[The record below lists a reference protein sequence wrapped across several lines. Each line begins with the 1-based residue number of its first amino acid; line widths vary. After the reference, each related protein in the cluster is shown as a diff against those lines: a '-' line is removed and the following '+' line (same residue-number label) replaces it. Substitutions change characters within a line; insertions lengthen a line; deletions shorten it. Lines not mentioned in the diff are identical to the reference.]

1 MKRWISCL
9 LTAAMVFSFAAQ
21 CPLITAKAAEP
32 SSSSSDALAAL
43 GIDASVAPEGY
54 DPDSLDNPYGRD
66 TIAVTPV
73 YELYTIGWDSKVDDA
88 LEGTCTTQPSKA
100 MENGTQFTAGS
111 TYLDNVYLKSHLY
124 GHEKWSAKTSSSIL
138 SQGASFNTSLQGRV
152 KAYGNYA
159 IISSGTYD
167 TAKAATETQP
177 TTGYLTGATN
187 ISTEFSFSGTGERN
201 VSYAMADVAAGKF
214 KSDKKLDQNNNVIQ
228 GESALSGQIAMVY
241 AGEYSKNGGLYLRFG
256 DATTGQY
263 GQPITLIPAGKEI
276 GNPTLKLANE
286 DGSASGRL
294 AENFAEN
301 PYQLKNYLQ
310 VATGD
315 WNGDGIDEVAVY
327 IPEVG
332 NSRIVVYALQ
342 KLSGDGADAYK
353 DPGKWR
359 VAWTYFLKEGDVVS
373 NMVSLVSGDVDQD
386 GIDDL
391 ACTWGYYYGPEQ
403 NVGSRAVV
411 MFGGKDTNL
420 LKRSQEFSLSYGT
433 SNIVRASF
441 AFGDLAGSGEETLIL
456 CGQSDA
462 DLKGGKDSRYVA
474 LYTWN
479 GSGFVSSMAQN
490 FVLFEKDNDGKYTW
504 SAMSSDLREKD
515 TSSPYYD
522 HFFSLPLMAAN
533 TAIIS
538 RPIQGDTVKQG
549 NSETQVHGS
558 LLYFDSLIIS
568 YGDSGLSI
576 DESWD
581 TSSAY
586 PGGSKK
592 DYVEYSAAAGDLTG
606 QTGAGTL
613 FTMSQ
618 TLSEHPVKTAAY
630 TVKGSHQE
638 PVYRSEY
645 YYKNWFCKLFK
656 IKTWYKV
663 VDHWETV
670 QDESTVNVSYSGYTP
685 SETYLTA
692 VARSEK
698 GEGGAHYSKK
708 DQVNSS
714 YALCLA
720 NTDNDSSYM
729 NYAGKHYYT
738 YTDPQVLAVLASPP
752 YFADLLDRDDL
763 SGNYA
768 ESTTSYSKSTGS
780 GGGSTG
786 STTISVGAY
795 VSYEQDIKIFGVTIA
810 SWEAEAT
817 ITAGFTWETEHT
829 STLEQTV
836 TYSATSGED
845 KVAFYSIPM
854 EIYEYT
860 SYVPDGNGGY
870 DKVITAVNIPHEASV
885 RLLSLDDYEAIAED
899 YSVLPSIS
907 GSVLTH
913 TLGDP
918 ASYPSDPDSY
928 GKNLVAKYTGDP
940 ASVGFTAAGGG
951 STITQEIAMSEEKQ
965 NAYIGFATVDTK
977 LGAGA
982 GGVKVGVVAGFEGG
996 GGTVKISTSGSSF
1009 SGQLQDM
1016 PIEAQNYG
1024 YAMNWRIFCYQYKQG
1039 KVSFPVVSYA
1049 VTEVKR
1055 PASLPTDFQQNIAET
1070 TDEAITLT
1078 WTYDKPVS
1086 GFQLYRYYDF
1096 PDGSGSYRLKY
1107 VPFSTGTKNADGTY
1121 TFTYTDKGLS
1131 PYTEYLYQIQTESSY
1146 DPKVSIYSEPLSC
1159 RTKTEVGYPTITV
1172 GGLDENGNL
1181 PIYPDADGKATVI
1194 VKDPDNYKGLS
1205 YQWQK
1210 LSGSDWKDI
1219 SGAKGTSYTIS
1230 NASAA
1235 DQGTYRCRVN
1245 AIYFH
1250 EQSQKEFS
1258 ISAYSASFTTAYSK
1272 RTPSAVLTVKGE
1284 KPQSG
1289 TTTVGKLHAELEL
1302 HSANRDNI
1310 TAPTGYIT
1318 FTITG
1323 TDYECSRVVDLV
1335 PSTTPK
1341 TFGTESKYYSTASLD
1356 LTDLADGAYTVTAY
1370 YSGDRVFKDLQHDTG
1385 EVAIIGNA
1393 TGYRLTLKN
1402 PSGSSVTKFTY
1413 GESIYPTLSSVTPTT
1428 VGYVD
1433 VTEGVTYRIV
1443 TAGTDGTDTKDILV
1457 NNFTSANP
1465 ALNVGVYTLQALVD
1479 GKVAAKA
1486 EITVSP
1492 RPVTVSVPSQD
1503 NITANE
1509 VTNHPPVLKGDGLTP
1524 EELTALNLTYKA
1536 TNSAGN
1542 TVTLHNN
1549 MDPGNYTVTPCPSST
1564 TPADLYQNYTV
1575 TYVSGTYTVIGLT
1588 YRLTVEAQ
1596 EYTDKAGPRAV
1607 GTAGISTGGT
1617 AGDYSANTVVQLYA
1631 QPNDGYMVDHWTVK
1645 YGETAEQTLSGDP
1658 NNPNRLTITTEAA
1671 PTEVKVYFKVKPIRL
1686 TATTDKGGR
1695 VDCTDDENFTS
1706 GANVT
1711 SGAEFTFKAVPAE
1724 GYHFFGW
1731 QLGVEG
1737 TSTTYPAG
1745 TDNGD
1750 GTNSLN
1756 IKVGTN
1762 SIALKAV
1769 FQRDSYTLTLEGDI
1783 TAHYLRQDPANPTG
1797 PQIETTIVSGASI
1810 PGDTKI
1816 TAQPKTGYQAAEGAE
1831 FILNGEATGQSDSC
1845 TFYLTANSVL
1855 SLDTQRNRYSIT
1867 AAADDDS
1874 HGSVSVLVDGQP
1886 AQGDALSAVEGGSV
1900 ITFTAK
1906 AARGYHF
1913 HHWTVNEADDTESGD
1928 TLTVGALGQNMTVTA
1943 NFATSDKYTATGIV
1957 SHDSRGTM
1965 LYTLYDIYGNVVD
1978 EAEREMSNPLTLYE
1992 GESILFKVKT
2002 NPGYMVEQWDC
2013 NGSATVST
2021 AKTYPGG
2028 KITADSAAAPD
2039 DTITVTAY
2047 LVASSLYEVGYAAYE
2062 HGTLTAKADGE
2073 PFDSMTLVSGGSDLT
2088 FTAAPADGYMV
2099 DYWTVTQG
2107 KLGDTETTDHYQ
2119 ADDLDVVDPVLTLE
2133 GLRTHTTVRVH
2144 FTEKALNKVTLTA
2157 DTGAAAITYV
2167 TPLTANDDGVRNS
2180 TSEQVRTSGTVEL
2193 TLTPEAGYLPKGDL
2207 TQMISDQA
2215 NGAQVAVAES
2225 GGTYTVTVR
2234 GLNSNLSLTM
2244 SELFAKTYSITLPDH
2259 VTANVSRAAEGDT
2272 VKLTVTP
2279 ASKYALSTLTLSAG
2293 TLNETVSSSTLT
2305 YTFTMPAEDVTVS
2318 ASFTYQGGGSS
2329 GGGGGGGGGGGSIA
2343 PTPEVKPG
2351 NSTVSNPN
2359 GDSIPAEVKVSGGTA
2374 TVTVDQKKLADIA
2387 KDGNGLIL
2395 DLSKEKGA
2403 DSAAMDSQTFLALS
2417 QGAGSS
2423 LTVKLPGGSAAL
2435 DQATLSALIRN
2446 VQDGDTV
2453 SITVAPQSHSDL
2465 TSAQRS
2471 IVPTSAAIAEV
2482 TLTVTSSDGTVR
2494 VIHDLGGTA
2503 EISLPYTLKSGETG
2517 ERLTV
2522 YYLSDTGAA
2531 EKIPCTYDAAAKAV
2545 TFRTDHFSTFLVV
2558 HEYSKPFTDITLGS
2572 WYYDG
2577 VNNALANGWFSG
2589 VSATAF
2595 APDSSMT
2602 RAMLVTVLY
2611 RMSGSP
2617 TVSGTSAFVDVSSG
2631 AWYAQAV
2638 AWAAENQLVA
2648 GYEDGTF
2655 RPDLAITRQ
2664 QMAAILY
2671 RYHSWAGNTPVPG
2684 GSLSAYRDAA
2694 DVAPWALEAMSWA
2707 NTSGLIQGTGP
2718 NTLAPNGTAT
2728 RAQVAVILTGY
2739 TKQTQK

>member
-43 GIDASVAPEGY
+43 GIDASVAPKGY

-73 YELYTIGWDSKVDDA
+73 YELYTIGWNNSIEDA
-88 LEGTCTTQPSKA
+88 MSQTLDTGTSSSLQS
-100 MENGTQFTAGS
+100 GTNTANLIS
-111 TYLDNVYLKSHLY
+111 NAPNTNNTLQSRLY
-124 GHEKWSAKTSSSIL
+124 GNSKWNAKTSADIL
-138 SQGASFNTSLQGRV
+138 GAPDPLHSYDGQTIVSADYTIVTNGTFNMDSPTETPTRGYLLGPTDVKTSL
-152 KAYGNYA
+152 KD
-159 IISSGTYD
+159 GT
-167 TAKAATETQP
+167 
-177 TTGYLTGATN
+177 
-187 ISTEFSFSGTGERN
+187 
-201 VSYAMADVAAGKF
+201 SYAMADVAAGKF
-214 KSDKKLDQNNNVIQ
+214 HNDKNNPNT
-228 GESALSGQIAMVY
+228 LSSQIAMVY
-241 AGEYSKNGGLYLRFG
+241 AGAYNKNGGLYLRFG
-256 DATTGQY
+256 DAITGQY
-263 GQPITLIPAGKEI
+263 GKPITLIPTGKEI

-286 DGSASGRL
+286 DGSASDKL

-342 KLSGDGADAYK
+342 KLTGDGPDAYK
-353 DPGKWR
+353 NPNKWG
-359 VAWTYFLKEGDVVS
+359 VAWTYYLREGDVVS

-420 LKRSQEFSLSYGT
+420 LKRSQEFSLNYGA

-479 GSGFVSSMAQN
+479 GKGFTSSMAQN
-490 FVLFEKDNDGKYTW
+490 FVLFEKDKDGQYTW
-504 SAMSSDLREKD
+504 SAMRSEFREKD
-515 TSSPYYD
+515 TTSPYYD
-522 HFFSLPLMAAN
+522 HFFSLPLTTAN

-538 RPIQGDTVKQG
+538 RPIQGDTVEQG
-549 NSETQVHGS
+549 NSTTQVHGS

-576 DESWD
+576 DEAWD
-581 TSSAY
+581 TSSAL
-586 PGGSKK
+586 PGESGK

-618 TLSEHPVKTAAY
+618 TLSDHPKRAASY
-630 TVKGSHQE
+630 TVTGTHQE
-638 PVYRSEY
+638 PVYTDKY

-656 IKTWYKV
+656 IKTWYKAF
-663 VDHWETV
+663 DHWETV
-670 QDESTVNVSYSGYTP
+670 TDTNAVAVNYSGYTP

-698 GEGGAHYSKK
+698 VTEDAHYYKK

-729 NYAGKHYYT
+729 NYAGKHYFT

-752 YFADLLDRDDL
+752 YFADLLGRDDL
-763 SGNYA
+763 SGNYP
-768 ESTTSYSKSTGS
+768 ESTTSYSSSTGS

-795 VSYEQDIKIFGVTIA
+795 VSYEQDIKIFGVTVA

-860 SYVPDGNGGY
+860 SYVPDGKGGY

-899 YSVLPSIS
+899 YSVLPAIS

-918 ASYPSDPDSY
+918 ASYPSNTTSSGP
-928 GKNLVAKYTGDP
+928 KIAEYTGDP

-951 STITQEIAMSEEKQ
+951 STITQEIAMSEEKR
-965 NAYIGFATVDTK
+965 NAYIGFASIDTK

-1055 PASLPTDFQQNIAET
+1055 PAPLPTDFQQNIAET

-1107 VPFSTGTKNADGTY
+1107 VPFSTGTKNPDGTY
-1121 TFTYTDKGLS
+1121 TFSYTDKGLS

-1172 GGLDENGNL
+1172 NGLDENGNL
-1181 PIYPDADGKATVI
+1181 PIYPDADGKATV
-1194 VKDPDNYKGLS
+1194 VVEHPENYKGLS

-1258 ISAYSASFTTAYSK
+1258 ISAYSDSFTTAYSK
-1272 RTPSAVLTVKGE
+1272 RTPSAELTVKGD

-1289 TTTVGKLHAELEL
+1289 ATTVGKLHAQLEL

-1310 TAPTGYIT
+1310 TAPTGYVT

-1356 LTDLADGAYTVTAY
+1356 LTGLADGAYTVTAY

-1385 EVAIIGNA
+1385 EVAIIGKA

-1413 GESIYPTLSSVTPTT
+1413 GEAIHPTLSSVTATSG
-1428 VGYVD
+1428 GYQP
-1433 VTEGVTYRIV
+1433 VTENLTYRIV
-1443 TAGTDGTDTKDILV
+1443 TAGTDGTDPKDIVV
-1457 NNFTSANP
+1457 NSFAP
-1465 ALNVGVYTLQALVD
+1465 GDKVPNVGVYTLQALVD

-1503 NITANE
+1503 NVTADVVE
-1509 VTNHPPVLKGDGLTP
+1509 KSLPALKGDGLSD
-1524 EELTALNLTYKA
+1524 EELTALKLTYKA
-1536 TNSAGN
+1536 FNSAGN
-1542 TVTLHNN
+1542 AVTLHNN
-1549 MDPGNYTVTPCPSST
+1549 MDPGNYTVTPCPSDK

-1588 YRLTVEAQ
+1588 YRLSVEAQ
-1596 EYTDKAGPRAV
+1596 DYTDKAGSRAV
-1607 GTAGISTGGT
+1607 GTAGISATGT
-1617 AGDYSANTVVQLYA
+1617 TKNDYSANTVVQLYA
-1631 QPNDGYMVDHWTVK
+1631 QPNDGYMVDYWTVQ
-1645 YGETAEQTLSGDP
+1645 YGKTAEQTLSGDT
-1658 NNPNRLTITTEAA
+1658 NNPNRLTITTEPA
-1671 PTEVKVYFKVKPIRL
+1671 PTEVKVYFKVKPIVL

-1695 VDCTDDENFTS
+1695 VDCTDDKHFTS
-1706 GANVT
+1706 GANVS

-1756 IKVGTN
+1756 ITVGTN

-1783 TAHYLRQDPANPTG
+1783 TAHYKRQNPADPNG

-1810 PGDTKI
+1810 PGDTEI

-1831 FILNGEATGQSDSC
+1831 FILNGEATGQSDSY
-1845 TFYLTANSVL
+1845 TFPLTADSVL
-1855 SLDTQRNRYSIT
+1855 SLKTQRNRYAIT

-1874 HGSVSVLVDGQP
+1874 HGSVTVLVDGKP

-1900 ITFTAK
+1900 ITFIAK
-1906 AARGYHF
+1906 AERGYHF
-1913 HHWTVNEADDTESGD
+1913 DRWTVNEADDTESGD
-1928 TLTVGALGQNMTVTA
+1928 TLTVGALGQNMAVTA
-1943 NFATSDKYTATGIV
+1943 NFAASKEYTASGIV

-1965 LYTLYDIYGNVVD
+1965 LYTLYDIYGNVVG
-1978 EAEREMSNPLTLYE
+1978 EEEQEMPDTLTLYK
-1992 GESILFKVKT
+1992 GESILFKAKA

-2028 KITADSAAAPD
+2028 KITADSAAAPN
-2039 DTITVTAY
+2039 DTITVKAY
-2047 LVASSLYEVGYAAYE
+2047 LVASSLYEVGYAALDN
-2062 HGTLTAKADGE
+2062 GALSAKADGE

-2088 FTAAPADGYMV
+2088 FTAAPAEGYMV

-2107 KLGDTETTDHYQ
+2107 KLGDAETTDHYQ

-2133 GLRTHTTVRVH
+2133 GLRTHTTVRVR
-2144 FTEKALNKVTLTA
+2144 FKEKQTRRVTLNA
-2157 DTGAAAITYV
+2157 DTGAAVITYV
-2167 TPLTANDDGVRNS
+2167 TPLTADDNGVRSS
-2180 TSEQVRTSGTVEL
+2180 TSEEVRAGGTVKM
-2193 TLTPEAGYLPKGDL
+2193 TLTPESGYLPKGDL
-2207 TQMISDQA
+2207 QKTISKNINSD
-2215 NGAQVAVAES
+2215 AQVSVTES

-2244 SELFAKTYSITLPDH
+2244 SDLFVKTYSITLPDH
-2259 VTANVSRAAEGDT
+2259 VTANVSRAAKGDT

-2329 GGGGGGGGGGGSIA
+2329 GGGGGGGGGGGSVA

-2351 NSTVSNPN
+2351 NSTVSNLD
-2359 GDSIPAEVKVSGGTA
+2359 GDSIPVVAKVSGSTA
-2374 TVTVDQKKLADIA
+2374 TVTVDLKKLADIA
-2387 KDGNGLIL
+2387 KDRNGLIL

-2417 QGAGSS
+2417 QGAGRS
-2423 LTVKLPGGSAAL
+2423 LTVKLPKGIAVL
-2435 DQATLSALIRN
+2435 DQAALSALIRS
-2446 VQDGDTV
+2446 VQDGDTFT
-2453 SITVAPQSHSDL
+2453 ITVAPRTRSSL
-2465 TSAQRS
+2465 TSAQRG
-2471 IVPTSAAIAEV
+2471 IVPASAAIAEV
-2482 TLTVTSSDGTVR
+2482 TLTITSSDGTVR

-2503 EISLPYTLKSGETG
+2503 ELSLPYTLKSGETG
-2517 ERLTV
+2517 ERLAV

-2617 TVSGTSAFVDVSSG
+2617 TVGGTSAFVDVSSG

-2671 RYHSWAGNTPVPG
+2671 RFHSWAGNTPIPG
-2684 GSLSAYRDAA
+2684 GSLSAYRDAV

-2707 NTSGLIQGTGP
+2707 NTSGLILGTGP
-2718 NTLAPNGTAT
+2718 NTLTPNGTAT

>member
-43 GIDASVAPEGY
+43 GIDASVAPKGY

-88 LEGTCTTQPSKA
+88 LAETCDTTGSTN
-100 MENGTQFTAGS
+100 MENGTRFTTGQ
-111 TYLDNVYLKSHLY
+111 TNVENVFLKSHLY
-124 GHEKWSAKTSSSIL
+124 GHKMWDAKTSSAIL
-138 SQGASFNTSLQGRV
+138 SQGASFNTSLEGRV
-152 KAYGNYA
+152 KAFGNYA
-159 IISSGTYD
+159 VISSGTYD
-167 TAKAATETQP
+167 TGKPATELQP
-177 TTGYLTGATN
+177 TKGYLTGAKD
-187 ISTEFSFSGTGERN
+187 ISTEFSFSGTGEKN

-214 KSDKKLDQNNNVIQ
+214 NSDKNT
-228 GESALSGQIAMVY
+228 LSSQIAMVY
-241 AGEYSKNGGLYLRFG
+241 AGAYNKNGGLYLRFG

-263 GQPITLIPAGKEI
+263 GKPITLIPTGKEI

-286 DGSASGRL
+286 DGSASDKL

-315 WNGDGIDEVAVY
+315 WNGDGIDAVAVY

-342 KLSGDGADAYK
+342 KLTGDGPDAYK
-353 DPGKWR
+353 NPNKWG
-359 VAWTYFLKEGDVVS
+359 VAWTYYLREGDVVS

-420 LKRSQEFSLSYGT
+420 LKRSQEFSLNYGA

-462 DLKGGKDSRYVA
+462 DLKSGKDSRYVA

-479 GSGFVSSMAQN
+479 GRGFTSSMAQN
-490 FVLFEKDNDGKYTW
+490 FVLFEKDKDDKYTW
-504 SAMSSDLREKD
+504 SAMGA
-515 TSSPYYD
+515 PYRSGAAKD
-522 HFFSLPLMAAN
+522 HFFSLPLTTAN

-549 NSETQVHGS
+549 NSTTQVHGS

-568 YGDSGLSI
+568 YGDKGLSI
-576 DESWD
+576 DEAWD
-581 TSSAY
+581 TSSAL
-586 PGGSKK
+586 PGGSGK

-618 TLSEHPVKTAAY
+618 TLSDHPGKQAKY
-630 TVKGSHQE
+630 TVTGTHQE
-638 PVYRSEY
+638 PIFERVT
-645 YYKNWFCKLFK
+645 YYKNWFRKLFK
-656 IKTWYKV
+656 IPSYTWKFTGKYKEV
-663 VDHWETV
+663 TESKDVTVDY
-670 QDESTVNVSYSGYTP
+670 NGYTP
-685 SETYLTA
+685 SEPYLTA
-692 VARSEK
+692 VARNA
-698 GEGGAHYSKK
+698 GRGGAHNYKK
-708 DQVNSS
+708 DPVNSS
-714 YALCLA
+714 YAQCLA

-729 NYAGKHYYT
+729 NYAGKHYFT

-763 SGNYA
+763 SGNYP
-768 ESTTSYSKSTGS
+768 ESTTSYSSSTGS

-795 VSYEQDIKIFGVTIA
+795 VSYEQDIKIFGVTVA

-829 STLEQTV
+829 STLEQTI

-860 SYVPDGNGGY
+860 SYVPDGKGGY

-899 YSVLPSIS
+899 YSVLPAIS

-918 ASYPSDPDSY
+918 ASYPSNTTSSGP
-928 GKNLVAKYTGDP
+928 KIAEYTGDP

-951 STITQEIAMSEEKQ
+951 STITQEIAMSEEKS
-965 NAYIGFATVDTK
+965 NAYIGFASIDTK

-1055 PASLPTDFQQNIAET
+1055 PAPLPTDFQQNIAET

-1121 TFTYTDKGLS
+1121 TFSYTDKGLS

-1172 GGLDENGNL
+1172 DGLDENGNL
-1181 PIYPDADGKATVI
+1181 PIYPDADGKATV
-1194 VKDPDNYKGLS
+1194 VVEHPENYKGLS

-1258 ISAYSASFTTAYSK
+1258 ISAYSDSFTTAYSK
-1272 RTPSAVLTVKGE
+1272 RTPSAELKVQGGKE
-1284 KPQSG
+1284 QSG
-1289 TTTVGKLHAELEL
+1289 ATAVGKLHAELEL

-1310 TAPTGYIT
+1310 TAPTGYVT

-1356 LTDLADGAYTVTAY
+1356 LTGLADGAYTVTAY

-1385 EVAIIGNA
+1385 EVAIIGDA
-1393 TGYRLTLKN
+1393 TGYRLTLAKTEG
-1402 PSGSSVTKFTY
+1402 GSSVTKFTY
-1413 GESIYPTLSSVTPTT
+1413 GDAIYPTLSSVTATSG
-1428 VGYVD
+1428 GYVD

-1443 TAGTDGTDTKDILV
+1443 TAGTDGTDPKDILV
-1457 NNFTSANP
+1457 SNFTSDSP

-1479 GKVAAKA
+1479 GKVAAKT

-1503 NITANE
+1503 NVTANVVE
-1509 VTNHPPVLKGDGLTP
+1509 ANPPVLKGDGLSD
-1524 EELTALNLTYKA
+1524 EELADLKLTYKA
-1536 TNSAGN
+1536 FNSAGN
-1542 TVTLHNN
+1542 AVTLHNN
-1549 MDPGNYTVTPCPSST
+1549 MDPGNYTVTPCPSDK
-1564 TPADLYQNYTV
+1564 TPAGLYQNYTV

-1588 YRLTVEAQ
+1588 YRLSVEAQ
-1596 EYTDKAGPRAV
+1596 DYTDKAGSRAV
-1607 GTAGISTGGT
+1607 GTAGISATGT
-1617 AGDYSANTVVQLYA
+1617 TKNDYSANTVVQLYA

-1645 YGETAEQTLSGDP
+1645 YGETAEKTLPGDT
-1658 NNPNRLTITTEAA
+1658 NNPNRLTITTEPA
-1671 PTEVKVYFKVKPIRL
+1671 PTEVKVYFKVKPIVL

-1706 GANVT
+1706 GANVS

-1783 TAHYLRQDPANPTG
+1783 TAHYMRQNPADPTG

-1831 FILNGEATGQSDSC
+1831 FILNGEATGQSNSY
-1845 TFYLTANSVL
+1845 TFPLKADSVL
-1855 SLDTQRNRYSIT
+1855 SLETQRNRYAIT

-1900 ITFTAK
+1900 ITFIAK
-1906 AARGYHF
+1906 AERGFHF
-1913 HHWTVNEADDTESGD
+1913 DRWTVNEVADTESSD

-1943 NFATSDKYTATGIV
+1943 NFAASKEYTASGIV

-1978 EAEREMSNPLTLYE
+1978 KAESEMPDTLTLYE
-1992 GESILFKVKT
+1992 GESILFKVKA

-2028 KITADSAAAPD
+2028 RITADSAAAPN
-2039 DTITVTAY
+2039 DTITVKAY
-2047 LVASSLYEVGYAAYE
+2047 LVASSLYEVGYAALDN
-2062 HGTLTAKADGE
+2062 GTLSAKADGE

-2088 FTAAPADGYMV
+2088 FTADPAENYMV

-2107 KLGDTETTDHYQ
+2107 KLGDAETTDHYQ

-2133 GLRTHTTVRVH
+2133 GLRDHTTIRVH
-2144 FTEKALNKVTLTA
+2144 FKEKQTRRVTLNA

-2167 TPLTANDDGVRNS
+2167 TPLTADDNGVRNS
-2180 TSEQVRTSGTVEL
+2180 YSEEVRAGGTVKM
-2193 TLTPEAGYLPKGDL
+2193 TLTPESGYLPKGDL
-2207 TQMISDQA
+2207 QKTISKNINSD
-2215 NGAQVAVAES
+2215 AQVSVTES

-2234 GLNSNLSLTM
+2234 NLNSNLSLTM
-2244 SELFAKTYSITLPDH
+2244 SDLFVKTYSITLPDH
-2259 VTANVSRAAEGDT
+2259 VTANVSRAAKGDT

-2329 GGGGGGGGGGGSIA
+2329 GGGGGGGGGGGSVA

-2351 NSTVSNPN
+2351 NSTVSNHN
-2359 GDSIPAEVKVSGGTA
+2359 GDSIPVVAKISDGTA
-2374 TVTVDQKKLADIA
+2374 AVTVDQKKLADIA
-2387 KDGNGLIL
+2387 KDRTGLIL

-2417 QGAGSS
+2417 QGAGRS
-2423 LTVKLPGGSAAL
+2423 LTVKLPKGIAVL
-2435 DQATLSALIRN
+2435 DQAALSALIRS
-2446 VQDGDTV
+2446 VQDGDTFT
-2453 SITVAPQSHSDL
+2453 ITVAPRTRSAL
-2465 TSAQRS
+2465 TSAQRT
-2471 IVPTSAAIAEV
+2471 IVPASAAIAEV

-2494 VIHDLGGTA
+2494 VIHNLGGTA
-2503 EISLPYTLKSGETG
+2503 ELSLPYTLKSGETG

-2531 EKIPCTYDAAAKAV
+2531 EKLPCTYDAAAKAV

-2589 VSATAF
+2589 VSSTAF

-2617 TVSGTSAFVDVSSG
+2617 AVSGTSAFVDVSSG

-2684 GSLSAYRDAA
+2684 GSLSAYRDTA

-2707 NTSGLIQGTGP
+2707 NTSGLILGTGP

>member
-43 GIDASVAPEGY
+43 GIDASVAPKGY

-73 YELYTIGWDSKVDDA
+73 YELYTIGWDGKVDDA
-88 LEGTCTTQPSKA
+88 LAETCDTTGSTN
-100 MENGTQFTAGS
+100 MENGTRFTTGQ
-111 TYLDNVYLKSHLY
+111 TNVENVFLKSHLY
-124 GHEKWSAKTSSSIL
+124 GHKMWDAKTSSSIL
-138 SQGASFNTSLQGRV
+138 SQGASFNTSLNGRV
-152 KAYGNYA
+152 KAFGNYA
-159 IISSGTYD
+159 VISSGTYD
-167 TAKAATETQP
+167 TGKPTTELQP
-177 TTGYLTGATN
+177 TKGYLTGAKD
-187 ISTEFSFSGTGERN
+187 ISTEFSFSGTGEKN

-214 KSDKKLDQNNNVIQ
+214 NSDKNT
-228 GESALSGQIAMVY
+228 LSSQIAMVY
-241 AGEYSKNGGLYLRFG
+241 AGAYNKNGGLYLRFG

-263 GQPITLIPAGKEI
+263 GKPITLIPPGKEI

-286 DGSASGRL
+286 DGSASDKL

-342 KLSGDGADAYK
+342 KLTTDGPDAYK
-353 DPGKWR
+353 DPGKWG
-359 VAWTYFLKEGDVVS
+359 VAWTYFLREGDVVS

-403 NVGSRAVV
+403 NMGSRAVV

-420 LKRSQEFSLSYGT
+420 LKRSQEFSLSYGA

-462 DLKGGKDSRYVA
+462 DLKSGKDSRYVA

-479 GSGFVSSMAQN
+479 GRGFTSSMAQN
-490 FVLFEKDNDGKYTW
+490 FVLFEKDKDDKYTW
-504 SAMSSDLREKD
+504 SAMGK
-515 TSSPYYD
+515 PYRPEFAKD
-522 HFFSLPLMAAN
+522 HFFSLPLTAAN

-549 NSETQVHGS
+549 NSTTQVHGS

-576 DESWD
+576 DEAWD
-581 TSSAY
+581 TSDAL
-586 PGGSKK
+586 PGGSGK

-606 QTGAGTL
+606 QNGAGTL

-618 TLSEHPVKTAAY
+618 TLSDHPKRAASY
-630 TVKGSHQE
+630 TVTGTHQK
-638 PVYRSEY
+638 PVYTEKY

-656 IKTWYKV
+656 IKTWYNV
-663 VDHWETV
+663 FDHWETV
-670 QDESTVNVSYSGYTP
+670 TDTNAVAVNYSGYTP

-698 GEGGAHYSKK
+698 VTEDAHYYKK
-708 DQVNSS
+708 DTVNSS

-729 NYAGKHYYT
+729 NYAGKHYFT

-763 SGNYA
+763 SGNYP
-768 ESTTSYSKSTGS
+768 ESTTSYSSSTGS

-795 VSYEQDIKIFGVTIA
+795 VSYEQDIKIFGVTVA

-860 SYVPDGNGGY
+860 SYVPDGKGGY

-899 YSVLPSIS
+899 YSVLPAIS

-918 ASYPSDPDSY
+918 ASYPSNTTSSGP
-928 GKNLVAKYTGDP
+928 KIAEYTGDP

-1009 SGQLQDM
+1009 SGELQDM

-1055 PASLPTDFQQNIAET
+1055 PAPLPTDFQQNIAET

-1172 GGLDENGNL
+1172 DGLDENGNL
-1181 PIYPDADGKATVI
+1181 PIYPDDNGTAEVI
-1194 VKDPDNYKGLS
+1194 VKNPENYKGLS

-1258 ISAYSASFTTAYSK
+1258 ISAYSDSFTTAYSK
-1272 RTPSAVLTVKGE
+1272 RTPSAELTVKGE

-1289 TTTVGKLHAELEL
+1289 ATTVGKLHAELEL

-1310 TAPTGYIT
+1310 TAPTGYVT

-1335 PSTTPK
+1335 PSTTTK

-1356 LTDLADGAYTVTAY
+1356 LTGLADGAYTVTAY

-1413 GESIYPTLSSVTPTT
+1413 GEAIYPTLSSVTPTS
-1428 VGYVD
+1428 VGYQP
-1433 VTEGVTYRIV
+1433 VTNPVTYRIV

-1457 NNFTSANP
+1457 DNFTSASS

-1479 GKVAAKA
+1479 DKVAAKA

-1492 RPVTVSVPSQD
+1492 RPVTVSVPSKD
-1503 NITANE
+1503 NVTANVVE
-1509 VTNHPPVLKGDGLTP
+1509 ANLPDLKGDGLTP
-1524 EELTALNLTYKA
+1524 EELAALNLTYKA
-1536 TNSAGN
+1536 FNSAGN

-1549 MDPGNYTVTPCPSST
+1549 MDPGNYTVTPCPSDT

-1588 YRLTVEAQ
+1588 YRLSVEAQ
-1596 EYTDKAGPRAV
+1596 EYTDKAGSRAV
-1607 GTAGISTGGT
+1607 GTAGISATGT
-1617 AGDYSANTVVQLYA
+1617 TKNDYSANTVVQLYA

-1645 YGETAEQTLSGDP
+1645 YGETAEKTLPGDT
-1658 NNPNRLTITTEAA
+1658 NNPNRLTITTEPA
-1671 PTEVKVYFKVKPIRL
+1671 PTEVKVYFKVKPIVL

-1706 GANVT
+1706 GANVS

-1783 TAHYLRQDPANPTG
+1783 TAHYKRQNPADPNG

-1810 PGDTKI
+1810 PGDTEI
-1816 TAQPKTGYQAAEGAE
+1816 TARPKTGYQAAEGAT
-1831 FILNGEATGQSDSC
+1831 FILNGEPTTESASY
-1845 TFYLTANSVL
+1845 TFSLKADSVL
-1855 SLDTQRNRYSIT
+1855 SLVTQRNRYSIT

-1886 AQGDALSAVEGGSV
+1886 VQGDALSAVEGGSV
-1900 ITFTAK
+1900 ITFIAK
-1906 AARGYHF
+1906 AERGFHF
-1913 HHWTVNEADDTESGD
+1913 DHWTVNEAADTESGD

-1943 NFATSDKYTATGIV
+1943 NFAASKEYTASGIV

-1965 LYTLYDIYGNVVD
+1965 LYTLYDIYGNAVG
-1978 EAEREMSNPLTLYE
+1978 EEEQEMPDSLTLYE
-1992 GESILFKVKT
+1992 GESILFKAKA

-2028 KITADSAAAPD
+2028 KITADSATAPNG
-2039 DTITVTAY
+2039 TIAVKAY
-2047 LVASSLYEVGYAAYE
+2047 LVASSLYEVGYAALE
-2062 HGTLTAKADGE
+2062 NGTLSAKADGE
-2073 PFDSMTLVSGGSDLT
+2073 PFNSMALVSGGSDLT
-2088 FTAAPADGYMV
+2088 FTAVPDSSYMV

-2107 KLGDTETTDHYQ
+2107 KLGDPETTDHYQ

-2133 GLRTHTTVRVH
+2133 GLRTHSTIRVRFKEVQ
-2144 FTEKALNKVTLTA
+2144 AYSVTLNT
-2157 DTGAAAITYV
+2157 DTGTAAITYV
-2167 TPLTANDDGVRNS
+2167 TPLTPDDDGVRS
-2180 TSEQVRTSGTVEL
+2180 SRSEEVRTGGTVKM

-2207 TQMISDQA
+2207 QKTISKKINSD
-2215 NGAQVAVAES
+2215 AQVSVTES

-2234 GLNSNLSLTM
+2234 NLNSNLSLAM
-2244 SELFAKTYSITLPDH
+2244 SDLFVKTYAITLPEH
-2259 VTANVSRAAEGDT
+2259 VTANVSRAAKGDT

-2329 GGGGGGGGGGGSIA
+2329 GGGGGGGGGGGSVA

-2351 NSTVSNPN
+2351 NSTVSNLD
-2359 GDSIPAEVKVSGGTA
+2359 GDSIPVVAKVSGSTA
-2374 TVTVDQKKLADIA
+2374 TVTVDLKKLADIA
-2387 KDGNGLIL
+2387 KDRTGLIL

-2417 QGAGSS
+2417 QGAGRS
-2423 LTVKLPGGSAAL
+2423 LTVKLPKGIAAL
-2435 DQATLSALIRN
+2435 DQATLSALIRS
-2446 VQDGDTV
+2446 VQEGDTLT
-2453 SITVAPQSHSDL
+2453 ITVAPRTRSAL
-2465 TSAQRS
+2465 TSAQS
-2471 IVPTSAAIAEV
+2471 TIVPASAAIAEV
-2482 TLTVTSSDGTVR
+2482 TLTITSSDGTVR

-2503 EISLPYTLKSGETG
+2503 ELSLPYTLKSGETG

-2531 EKIPCTYDAAAKAV
+2531 EKLPCTYDAAAKAV

-2558 HEYSKPFTDITLGS
+2558 HEYSKPFTDVTLGS

-2617 TVSGTSAFVDVSSG
+2617 TVGGTSAFVDVSSG

-2648 GYEDGTF
+2648 GYEDDTF

-2694 DVAPWALEAMSWA
+2694 DVAPWALGAMSWA

-2739 TKQTQK
+2739 TKQIQK

>member
-73 YELYTIGWDSKVDDA
+73 YELYTIGWNNSIEDA
-88 LEGTCTTQPSKA
+88 MSQTLDYGTSSSLQS
-100 MENGTQFTAGS
+100 GTNTANLIS
-111 TYLDNVYLKSHLY
+111 NALNTNNTLQSRLY
-124 GHEKWSAKTSSSIL
+124 GNSKWNAKTSADILGAPDSLSSYVGQTTVYADYTIMTN
-138 SQGASFNTSLQGRV
+138 GTFNMDSPTETPTRGYLLGPTDVKTSL
-152 KAYGNYA
+152 KD
-159 IISSGTYD
+159 GT
-167 TAKAATETQP
+167 
-177 TTGYLTGATN
+177 
-187 ISTEFSFSGTGERN
+187 
-201 VSYAMADVAAGKF
+201 SYAMADVAAGKF
-214 KSDKKLDQNNNVIQ
+214 HNDKNNPNT
-228 GESALSGQIAMVY
+228 LSSQIAMVY
-241 AGEYSKNGGLYLRFG
+241 AGAYSKNGGLYLRFG
-256 DATTGQY
+256 DAITGQY
-263 GQPITLIPAGKEI
+263 GKPITLIPTGKEI

-286 DGSASGRL
+286 DGSASDKL

-342 KLSGDGADAYK
+342 KLTGDGDDAYK
-353 DPGKWR
+353 NPNKWG
-359 VAWTYFLKEGDVVS
+359 VAWTYYLREGDVVS

-403 NVGSRAVV
+403 NIGSRAVV

-420 LKRSQEFSLSYGT
+420 LKRSQEFGLSYGA

-479 GSGFVSSMAQN
+479 GSGFTSSMAQN
-490 FVLFEKDNDGKYTW
+490 FVLFEKDKDDKYTW
-504 SAMSSDLREKD
+504 SAMGA
-515 TSSPYYD
+515 PYRSGAAKD
-522 HFFSLPLMAAN
+522 HFFSLPLTTAN

-549 NSETQVHGS
+549 SSTTQVHGS

-576 DESWD
+576 DEAWD
-581 TSSAY
+581 TSDAL
-586 PGGSKK
+586 PGGSGK

-618 TLSEHPVKTAAY
+618 TLSDHPGKQAKY
-630 TVKGSHQE
+630 TVTGTHQE
-638 PVYRSEY
+638 PIFERVT
-645 YYKNWFCKLFK
+645 YYKNWFRKLFK
-656 IKTWYKV
+656 IPSYTWKFTGKYKEV
-663 VDHWETV
+663 TESKDVTVDY
-670 QDESTVNVSYSGYTP
+670 NGYTP

-698 GEGGAHYSKK
+698 VTEDAHYYKK
-708 DQVNSS
+708 DKVNSS

-763 SGNYA
+763 SGNYP
-768 ESTTSYSKSTGS
+768 ESTTSYSSSTGS

-795 VSYEQDIKIFGVTIA
+795 VSYEQDIKIFGVTVA

-829 STLEQTV
+829 STLEQTI

-860 SYVPDGNGGY
+860 SYVPDGKGGY
-870 DKVITAVNIPHEASV
+870 DEVITAVNIPHEASV

-899 YSVLPSIS
+899 YSVLPAIS

-918 ASYPSDPDSY
+918 ASYPSNTTSSGPKIAEY
-928 GKNLVAKYTGDP
+928 EGTP

-951 STITQEIAMSEEKQ
+951 STISQEIAMSEEKQ

-1009 SGQLQDM
+1009 SGELQDM

-1055 PASLPTDFQQNIAET
+1055 PAPLPTDFQQNIAKT
-1070 TDEAITLT
+1070 TAESITLT

-1121 TFTYTDKGLS
+1121 TFTYTDEGLS

-1172 GGLDENGNL
+1172 DGLDENGNL
-1181 PIYPDADGKATVI
+1181 PIYPDANGKATVV
-1194 VKDPDNYKGLS
+1194 VKDPENYKGLS

-1272 RTPSAVLTVKGE
+1272 RTPSAELTVKGSKE
-1284 KPQSG
+1284 QSG

-1302 HSANRDNI
+1302 HSANVNNI

-1341 TFGTESKYYSTASLD
+1341 TFGAESKYYSTASLD
-1356 LTDLADGAYTVTAY
+1356 LTGLADGAYTVTAY

-1385 EVAIIGNA
+1385 EVAIIGDA

-1413 GESIYPTLSSVTPTT
+1413 GEAIYPTLSSVTATS
-1428 VGYVD
+1428 VGYQP

-1443 TAGTDGTDTKDILV
+1443 TAGTDGTDPKDILDD
-1457 NNFTSANP
+1457 NFTSASP
-1465 ALNVGVYTLQALVD
+1465 ALNVGVYTLQALVND
-1479 GKVAAKA
+1479 KVAAKA

-1503 NITANE
+1503 NVKANIVE
-1509 VTNHPPVLKGDGLTP
+1509 NNMPSLVGDGLTAD
-1524 EELTALNLTYKA
+1524 ELAALKLTYKA
-1536 TNSAGN
+1536 FNSAGN
-1542 TVTLHNN
+1542 EVTLKNN
-1549 MDPGNYTVTPCPSST
+1549 MDPGNYTVTPCPSDT

-1588 YRLTVEAQ
+1588 YRLSVEAQ
-1596 EYTDKAGPRAV
+1596 KYTDKAGSRAV
-1607 GTAGISTGGT
+1607 GTAGISATGT
-1617 AGDYSANTVVQLYA
+1617 TENQYSANTVVQLYA

-1645 YGETAEQTLSGDP
+1645 YGDTAEQTLSGDP

-1671 PTEVKVYFKVKPIRL
+1671 PTEVKVYFKVKPILL

-1706 GANVT
+1706 GANVS

-1783 TAHYLRQDPANPTG
+1783 TAHYLRQNPADPNG
-1797 PQIETTIVSGASI
+1797 PQIETNIVSGASI
-1810 PGDTKI
+1810 PGDTEI
-1816 TAQPKTGYQAAEGAE
+1816 TAQPKTGYQAAEGAT
-1831 FILNGEATGQSDSC
+1831 FVLNGEPTTESASYKFSLKAD
-1845 TFYLTANSVL
+1845 SVL
-1855 SLDTQRNRYSIT
+1855 SLKTQRNRYAIT
-1867 AAADDDS
+1867 AAADDGS

-1900 ITFTAK
+1900 ITFIAK
-1906 AARGYHF
+1906 AERGYHF
-1913 HHWTVNEADDTESGD
+1913 GHWTVNEADDTESGD
-1928 TLTVGALGQNMTVTA
+1928 TLTVGALGQNMAVTA
-1943 NFATSDKYTATGIV
+1943 NFEASDKYTATGIV

-1978 EAEREMSNPLTLYE
+1978 EAESEMSDPLTLYE

-2002 NPGYMVEQWDC
+2002 NSGYMVEQWDC

-2028 KITADSAAAPD
+2028 KLTADSTTAPN

-2047 LVASSLYEVGYAAYE
+2047 LVASSLYEVSYAAYDN
-2062 HGTLTAKADGE
+2062 GTLTAKADGE

-2088 FTAAPADGYMV
+2088 FTAIPAKGYMV

-2107 KLGDTETTDHYQ
+2107 KLGDPETTDHYQ

-2133 GLRTHTTVRVH
+2133 GLRTHTTIRVR
-2144 FTEKALNKVTLTA
+2144 FTAVQTNKVTLNA
-2157 DTGAAAITYV
+2157 DTGTAAITYV
-2167 TPLTANDDGVRNS
+2167 TPLTPDDDGVRS
-2180 TSEQVRTSGTVEL
+2180 SHSEEVRTGGTVKM

-2207 TQMISDQA
+2207 QKTISKKINSD
-2215 NGAQVAVAES
+2215 AQVSVTES

-2234 GLNSNLSLTM
+2234 NLNSGLSLTM
-2244 SELFAKTYSITLPDH
+2244 SDLFVKTYSITLPDH

-2279 ASKYALSTLTLSAG
+2279 ASKYALSTLTLSAS

-2329 GGGGGGGGGGGSIA
+2329 GGGGGGGGGGGSVA
-2343 PTPEVKPG
+2343 PTPDVKPG
-2351 NSTVSNPN
+2351 NSTVSNLD
-2359 GDSIPAEVKVSGGTA
+2359 GDSIPVVAKISDGTA
-2374 TVTVDQKKLADIA
+2374 AVTVDLKKLADIA
-2387 KDGNGLIL
+2387 KDRTGLIL

-2417 QGAGSS
+2417 QGAGRS
-2423 LTVKLPGGSAAL
+2423 LTVKLPKGIAAL
-2435 DQATLSALIRN
+2435 DQATLSALIRS
-2446 VQDGDTV
+2446 VQDGDTLT
-2453 SITVAPQSHSDL
+2453 ITVAPRTRSAL
-2465 TSAQRS
+2465 TSAQS
-2471 IVPTSAAIAEV
+2471 TIAPTSAAIAEV

-2503 EISLPYTLKSGETG
+2503 ELSLPYTLKSGETG

-2531 EKIPCTYDAAAKAV
+2531 EKLPCTYDAAAKAV

-2558 HEYSKPFTDITLGS
+2558 HEYSKPFTDVTLGS

-2707 NTSGLIQGTGP
+2707 NTSGLIRGTGP

>member
-43 GIDASVAPEGY
+43 GIDASVAPKGY

-88 LEGTCTTQPSKA
+88 LEGTCTTQPSTN
-100 MENGTQFTAGS
+100 MENGTQFTLGQ
-111 TYLDNVYLKSHLY
+111 TNVEEVYLKSHLY
-124 GHEKWSAKTSSSIL
+124 GHKMWDAKTSSSIL
-138 SQGASFNTSLQGRV
+138 SQGASFDTSLEGRV
-152 KAYGNYA
+152 KAFGNYA
-159 IISSGTYD
+159 VISSGTYD
-167 TAKAATETQP
+167 TGKPATELQP
-177 TTGYLTGATN
+177 TKGYLTGAKD
-187 ISTEFSFSGTGERN
+187 ISTEFSFSGTGEKN

-214 KSDKKLDQNNNVIQ
+214 HNDKNNPNT
-228 GESALSGQIAMVY
+228 LSSQIAMVY
-241 AGEYSKNGGLYLRFG
+241 AGAYNKNGGLYLRFG

-263 GQPITLIPAGKEI
+263 GKPITLIPTGKEI

-286 DGSASGRL
+286 DGSASDKL

-342 KLSGDGADAYK
+342 KLTGDGPDAYK
-353 DPGKWR
+353 NPNKWG
-359 VAWTYFLKEGDVVS
+359 VAWTYYLREGDVVS

-420 LKRSQEFSLSYGT
+420 LKRSQEFGLSYGA

-462 DLKGGKDSRYVA
+462 DLKSGKDSRYVA

-490 FVLFEKDNDGKYTW
+490 FVLFEKDKDGNYTW
-504 SAMSSDLREKD
+504 SAMDEKHR
-515 TSSPYYD
+515 TGAAKD
-522 HFFSLPLMAAN
+522 HFFSLPLTTAN

-618 TLSEHPVKTAAY
+618 TLSDHPGKQAKY
-630 TVKGSHQE
+630 TVTGTHQE
-638 PVYRSEY
+638 PIFERVT
-645 YYKNWFCKLFK
+645 YYKNWFRKLFK
-656 IKTWYKV
+656 IPSYTWKFTGKYKEV
-663 VDHWETV
+663 TESKDVTVDY
-670 QDESTVNVSYSGYTP
+670 NGYTP

-698 GEGGAHYSKK
+698 VTGDAHYSQTKK
-708 DQVNSS
+708 VNSS

-763 SGNYA
+763 SGNYP

-795 VSYEQDIKIFGVTIA
+795 VSYEQDIKIFGVTVA

-860 SYVPDGNGGY
+860 SYVPDGKGGY

-885 RLLSLDDYEAIAED
+885 RLLSLDDYEAIAKD
-899 YSVLPSIS
+899 YSVLPAIS

-918 ASYPSDPDSY
+918 ASYPSNTTSSGP
-928 GKNLVAKYTGDP
+928 KIAEYTGDP

-951 STITQEIAMSEEKQ
+951 STITQEIAMSEEKR
-965 NAYIGFATVDTK
+965 NAYIGFASIDTK

-1055 PASLPTDFQQNIAET
+1055 PAPLPTDFQQNIAET
-1070 TDEAITLT
+1070 TDEAIALT

-1121 TFTYTDKGLS
+1121 TFSYTDEGLS

-1172 GGLDENGNL
+1172 DGLDENGNL

-1194 VKDPDNYKGLS
+1194 VEHPENYKGLS

-1219 SGAKGTSYTIS
+1219 SGAKGTSYIIS

-1258 ISAYSASFTTAYSK
+1258 ISAYSASFPTAYSK
-1272 RTPSAVLTVKGE
+1272 RTPSAKLTVKGE

-1289 TTTVGKLHAELEL
+1289 GTAVGKLHAELEL
-1302 HSANRDNI
+1302 HSANRENI

-1341 TFGTESKYYSTASLD
+1341 TFGAESKYYSTASLD

-1385 EVAIIGNA
+1385 EVAIIGDA

-1413 GESIYPTLSSVTPTT
+1413 GEAIYPTLSSVTATSN
-1428 VGYVD
+1428 GYVD

-1457 NNFTSANP
+1457 DNFTSASP
-1465 ALNVGVYTLQALVD
+1465 ALNVGVYTLQALVNN
-1479 GKVAAKA
+1479 KVAAKA

-1503 NITANE
+1503 NVTANVVE
-1509 VTNHPPVLKGDGLTP
+1509 DNPPVLKGDGLTA
-1524 EELTALNLTYKA
+1524 EELDALKLTYKA
-1536 TNSAGN
+1536 FNSAGN
-1542 TVTLHNN
+1542 AVTLHNN
-1549 MDPGNYTVTPCPSST
+1549 MDPGNYTVTPCPSDT

-1588 YRLTVEAQ
+1588 YHLSVEAQ
-1596 EYTDKAGPRAV
+1596 KYTDKAGSRIV
-1607 GTAGISTGGT
+1607 GTAGISATGT
-1617 AGDYSANTVVQLYA
+1617 TVNQYSANTAVQLYA

-1658 NNPNRLTITTEAA
+1658 NNPNRLTITTEPA
-1671 PTEVKVYFKVKPIRL
+1671 PTEVKVYFKVKPIVL

-1695 VDCTDDENFTS
+1695 VDCTNDKNFTS
-1706 GANVT
+1706 GANVS

-1783 TAHYLRQDPANPTG
+1783 TAHYLRQDPADPNG

-1810 PGDTKI
+1810 PGDTEI

-1831 FILNGEATGQSDSC
+1831 FILNGEATGQSDSY
-1845 TFYLTANSVL
+1845 TFSLKADSVL
-1855 SLDTQRNRYSIT
+1855 SLETQRNHYSIT

-1874 HGSVSVLVDGQP
+1874 HGSVSVLVDGRP

-1900 ITFTAK
+1900 ITFIAK
-1906 AARGYHF
+1906 AERGYHF
-1913 HHWTVNEADDTESGD
+1913 VRWTVNEADDTESGD

-1943 NFATSDKYTATGIV
+1943 NFEASDKYTATGIV

-1978 EAEREMSNPLTLYE
+1978 EAESEMSDPLTLYE

-2002 NPGYMVEQWDC
+2002 NSGYMVEQWDC

-2028 KITADSAAAPD
+2028 KLTADSATAPD
-2039 DTITVTAY
+2039 SKITVTAY
-2047 LVASSLYEVGYAAYE
+2047 LVASSLYEVGYAAYDN
-2062 HGTLTAKADGE
+2062 GTLTAKADGD

-2088 FTAAPADGYMV
+2088 FTAVPDSSYMV

-2107 KLGDTETTDHYQ
+2107 KLGDPETTDHYQ

-2133 GLRTHTTVRVH
+2133 GLRDHTTIRVH
-2144 FTEKALNKVTLTA
+2144 FKEEQTRSVTLNA
-2157 DTGAAAITYV
+2157 DTGTAAITYV
-2167 TPLTANDDGVRNS
+2167 TPLTADDNGVRNS
-2180 TSEQVRTSGTVEL
+2180 TSEEVRTGGTVKM
-2193 TLTPEAGYLPKGDL
+2193 TLTPESGYLPKGDL
-2207 TQMISDQA
+2207 QKAISGKI
-2215 NGAQVAVAES
+2215 NSGEQVAVTES

-2234 GLNSNLSLTM
+2234 NLNSNLSLAM
-2244 SELFAKTYSITLPDH
+2244 SDLFVKTYAITLPDH

-2329 GGGGGGGGGGGSIA
+2329 GGGGGGGGGGGSVA

-2351 NSTVSNPN
+2351 NSTVSNLD
-2359 GDSIPAEVKVSGGTA
+2359 GDSIPVVAKISDGTA
-2374 TVTVDQKKLADIA
+2374 AVTVDLKKLADIA
-2387 KDGNGLIL
+2387 KDRTGLIL

-2417 QGAGSS
+2417 QGAGRS
-2423 LTVKLPGGSAAL
+2423 LTVKLPKGIAAL
-2435 DQATLSALIRN
+2435 DQATLSALIRS
-2446 VQDGDTV
+2446 VQDGDTLT
-2453 SITVAPQSHSDL
+2453 ITVAPRTRSAL
-2465 TSAQRS
+2465 TSAQRT
-2471 IVPTSAAIAEV
+2471 IVPASAAIAEV

-2531 EKIPCTYDAAAKAV
+2531 EKLPCTYDATAKAV

-2558 HEYSKPFTDITLGS
+2558 HEYSKPFTDVTLGS

-2617 TVSGTSAFVDVSSG
+2617 TVGGTSAFVDVSSG

>member
-1 MKRWISCL
+1 M
-9 LTAAMVFSFAAQ
+9 
-21 CPLITAKAAEP
+21 
-32 SSSSSDALAAL
+32 
-43 GIDASVAPEGY
+43 
-54 DPDSLDNPYGRD
+54 
-66 TIAVTPV
+66 
-73 YELYTIGWDSKVDDA
+73 
-88 LEGTCTTQPSKA
+88 
-100 MENGTQFTAGS
+100 
-111 TYLDNVYLKSHLY
+111 
-124 GHEKWSAKTSSSIL
+124 
-138 SQGASFNTSLQGRV
+138 
-152 KAYGNYA
+152 
-159 IISSGTYD
+159 
-167 TAKAATETQP
+167 
-177 TTGYLTGATN
+177 
-187 ISTEFSFSGTGERN
+187 
-201 VSYAMADVAAGKF
+201 
-214 KSDKKLDQNNNVIQ
+214 
-228 GESALSGQIAMVY
+228 
-241 AGEYSKNGGLYLRFG
+241 
-256 DATTGQY
+256 
-263 GQPITLIPAGKEI
+263 
-276 GNPTLKLANE
+276 
-286 DGSASGRL
+286 
-294 AENFAEN
+294 
-301 PYQLKNYLQ
+301 
-310 VATGD
+310 
-315 WNGDGIDEVAVY
+315 
-327 IPEVG
+327 
-332 NSRIVVYALQ
+332 
-342 KLSGDGADAYK
+342 
-353 DPGKWR
+353 
-359 VAWTYFLKEGDVVS
+359 
-373 NMVSLVSGDVDQD
+373 
-386 GIDDL
+386 
-391 ACTWGYYYGPEQ
+391 
-403 NVGSRAVV
+403 
-411 MFGGKDTNL
+411 
-420 LKRSQEFSLSYGT
+420 
-433 SNIVRASF
+433 
-441 AFGDLAGSGEETLIL
+441 
-456 CGQSDA
+456 
-462 DLKGGKDSRYVA
+462 
-474 LYTWN
+474 
-479 GSGFVSSMAQN
+479 
-490 FVLFEKDNDGKYTW
+490 
-504 SAMSSDLREKD
+504 
-515 TSSPYYD
+515 
-522 HFFSLPLMAAN
+522 
-533 TAIIS
+533 
-538 RPIQGDTVKQG
+538 
-549 NSETQVHGS
+549 
-558 LLYFDSLIIS
+558 
-568 YGDSGLSI
+568 
-576 DESWD
+576 
-581 TSSAY
+581 
-586 PGGSKK
+586 
-592 DYVEYSAAAGDLTG
+592 EYSAAAGDLTG
-606 QTGAGTL
+606 QNGAGTL

-618 TLSEHPVKTAAY
+618 TLSEHPEKTASY

-663 VDHWETV
+663 IDRWETV
-670 QDESTVNVSYSGYTP
+670 TDESTVEVKYSGYTP

-698 GEGGAHYSKK
+698 VTGDAHYSQTKK
-708 DQVNSS
+708 VNSS

-763 SGNYA
+763 SGNYP
-768 ESTTSYSKSTGS
+768 ESTTSYSSSTGS

-795 VSYEQDIKIFGVTIA
+795 VSYEQDIKIFGVTVA

-860 SYVPDGNGGY
+860 SYVPDGKGGY

-899 YSVLPSIS
+899 YSVLPAIS

-918 ASYPSDPDSY
+918 ASYPSNTTSSGP
-928 GKNLVAKYTGDP
+928 KIAEYTGDP

-1009 SGQLQDM
+1009 SGELQDM

-1055 PASLPTDFQQNIAET
+1055 PAPLPTDFQQNIAET

-1121 TFTYTDKGLS
+1121 TFSYTDKGLS

-1172 GGLDENGNL
+1172 DGLDENGNL
-1181 PIYPDADGKATVI
+1181 PIYPDDNGTAEVI
-1194 VKDPDNYKGLS
+1194 VKNPENYKGLS

-1258 ISAYSASFTTAYSK
+1258 ISAYSDSFTTAYSK
-1272 RTPSAVLTVKGE
+1272 RTPSAELTVKGE

-1289 TTTVGKLHAELEL
+1289 ATTVGKLHAELEL

-1310 TAPTGYIT
+1310 TAPTGYVT

-1335 PSTTPK
+1335 PSTTTK

-1356 LTDLADGAYTVTAY
+1356 LTGLADGAYTVTAY

-1413 GESIYPTLSSVTPTT
+1413 GEAIYPTLSSVTPTS
-1428 VGYVD
+1428 VGYQP
-1433 VTEGVTYRIV
+1433 VTNPVTYRIV

-1457 NNFTSANP
+1457 DNFTSASS

-1479 GKVAAKA
+1479 DKVAAKA

-1503 NITANE
+1503 NVKANVVE
-1509 VTNHPPVLKGDGLTP
+1509 ASMPVLKGDGLIP
-1524 EELTALNLTYKA
+1524 EELAALNLTYKA
-1536 TNSAGN
+1536 FNSAGN

-1549 MDPGNYTVTPCPSST
+1549 MDPGNYTVTPCPSDK

-1588 YRLTVEAQ
+1588 YHLSVEAQ
-1596 EYTDKAGPRAV
+1596 DYTDKAGSRAV
-1607 GTAGISTGGT
+1607 GTAGISATGT
-1617 AGDYSANTVVQLYA
+1617 TVNQYSANTVVQLYA
-1631 QPNDGYMVDHWTVK
+1631 QPNDGYMVDHWTVQ
-1645 YGETAEQTLSGDP
+1645 YGKTAEQEFYDAK
-1658 NNPNRLTITTEAA
+1658 NPNRLTITTEA
-1671 PTEVKVYFKVKPIRL
+1671 TFTVVKVYFKVKPIVL

-1695 VDCTDDENFTS
+1695 VDCTDDKNFTS
-1706 GANVT
+1706 GANVS

-1783 TAHYLRQDPANPTG
+1783 TAHYKRQNPADPNG

-1831 FILNGEATGQSDSC
+1831 FILNGEATGQSASY
-1845 TFYLTANSVL
+1845 TFSLKADSVL
-1855 SLDTQRNRYSIT
+1855 SLVTQRNRYAIT

-1874 HGSVSVLVDGQP
+1874 HGSVTVLVDGQP

-1900 ITFTAK
+1900 ITFIAK
-1906 AARGYHF
+1906 AERGYHF
-1913 HHWTVNEADDTESGD
+1913 GHWTVNEADDTESGD
-1928 TLTVGALGQNMTVTA
+1928 TLTVGALGQNMAVTA
-1943 NFATSDKYTATGIV
+1943 NFEASDKYTATGIV

-1978 EAEREMSNPLTLYE
+1978 EAESEMSDPLTLYE

-2002 NPGYMVEQWDC
+2002 NSGYMVEQWDC

-2028 KITADSAAAPD
+2028 KLTADSTTAPD
-2039 DTITVTAY
+2039 GTITVTAY
-2047 LVASSLYEVGYAAYE
+2047 LVASSLYEVGYAAYDN
-2062 HGTLTAKADGE
+2062 GTLTAKADGE
-2073 PFDSMTLVSGGSDLT
+2073 PFKSMDLVSGGSDLT
-2088 FTAAPADGYMV
+2088 FTAVPADGYMV
-2099 DYWTVTQG
+2099 DYWTVTHG
-2107 KLGDTETTDHYQ
+2107 KLGDPETTDHYQ

-2133 GLRTHTTVRVH
+2133 GLRDHTTIRVH
-2144 FTEKALNKVTLTA
+2144 FKEKQTRSVTLNA

-2167 TPLTANDDGVRNS
+2167 TPLTANDDGVRS
-2180 TSEQVRTSGTVEL
+2180 SYSEEVRAGGTVKM
-2193 TLTPEAGYLPKGDL
+2193 TLTPEATYLPKGDL
-2207 TQMISDQA
+2207 KQMISDRA
-2215 NGAQVAVAES
+2215 NGAQVAVTES

-2234 GLNSNLSLTM
+2234 GLNSNLSLAM
-2244 SELFAKTYSITLPDH
+2244 SDLFVKTYAITLPEH
-2259 VTANVSRAAEGDT
+2259 VTANVSRAAKGDT

-2305 YTFTMPAEDVTVS
+2305 YTFTMPAEDVTIS

-2329 GGGGGGGGGGGSIA
+2329 GGGGGGGGGGGSVA

-2351 NSTVSNPN
+2351 NSTVSNLD
-2359 GDSIPAEVKVSGGTA
+2359 GDSIPVVAKVSGSTA
-2374 TVTVDQKKLADIA
+2374 TVTVDLKKLADIA
-2387 KDGNGLIL
+2387 KDRNGLIL

-2417 QGAGSS
+2417 QGAGRS
-2423 LTVKLPGGSAAL
+2423 LTVKLPKGIAAL
-2435 DQATLSALIRN
+2435 DQATLSALIRS
-2446 VQDGDTV
+2446 VQDGDIFT
-2453 SITVAPQSHSDL
+2453 ITVAPRTRSSL
-2465 TSAQRS
+2465 TSAQRG
-2471 IVPTSAAIAEV
+2471 IVPASAAIAEV

-2531 EKIPCTYDAAAKAV
+2531 EKLPCTYDATAKAV
-2545 TFRTDHFSTFLVV
+2545 TFRTDHFSIFLVV
-2558 HEYSKPFTDITLGS
+2558 HEYSKPFTDVIMGS

-2577 VNNALANGWFSG
+2577 VNNALANSWFSG
-2589 VSATAF
+2589 VSSTAF
-2595 APDSSMT
+2595 APDNSMT

-2617 TVSGTSAFVDVSSG
+2617 AVGGTSAFVDVSSG

-2707 NTSGLIQGTGP
+2707 NTSGLIRGTGP
-2718 NTLAPNGTAT
+2718 NTLTPNGTAT

>member
-43 GIDASVAPEGY
+43 GIDASVAPKGY

-73 YELYTIGWDSKVDDA
+73 YELYTIGWNNSIEDA
-88 LEGTCTTQPSKA
+88 MSQTLDTGTSSSLQS
-100 MENGTQFTAGS
+100 GTNTANLIS
-111 TYLDNVYLKSHLY
+111 NAPNTNNTLQSRLY
-124 GHEKWSAKTSSSIL
+124 GNSKWNAKTSADIL
-138 SQGASFNTSLQGRV
+138 GAPDPLHSYDGQTIVSADYTIVTNGTFNMDSPTETPTRGYLLGPTDVKTSL
-152 KAYGNYA
+152 KD
-159 IISSGTYD
+159 GT
-167 TAKAATETQP
+167 
-177 TTGYLTGATN
+177 
-187 ISTEFSFSGTGERN
+187 
-201 VSYAMADVAAGKF
+201 SYAMADVAAGKF
-214 KSDKKLDQNNNVIQ
+214 HNDKNNPNT
-228 GESALSGQIAMVY
+228 LSSQIAMVY
-241 AGEYSKNGGLYLRFG
+241 AGAYSKNGGLYLRFG
-256 DATTGQY
+256 DAITGQY
-263 GQPITLIPAGKEI
+263 GKPITLIPTGKEI

-286 DGSASGRL
+286 DGSASDKL

-342 KLSGDGADAYK
+342 KLTGDGPDAYK
-353 DPGKWR
+353 DPGKWG
-359 VAWTYFLKEGDVVS
+359 VAWTYFLREGDVVS

-420 LKRSQEFSLSYGT
+420 LKRSQEFSLSYGA

-462 DLKGGKDSRYVA
+462 DLKSGKDSRYVA

-479 GSGFVSSMAQN
+479 GRGFTSSMAQN
-490 FVLFEKDNDGKYTW
+490 FVLFETDKDGKYTW
-504 SAMSSDLREKD
+504 SAMGK
-515 TSSPYYD
+515 PYRPEFAKD
-522 HFFSLPLMAAN
+522 HFFSLPLTAAN

-549 NSETQVHGS
+549 SSTTQVHGS

-568 YGDSGLSI
+568 CGDKGLSI
-576 DESWD
+576 DEAWD

-606 QTGAGTL
+606 QNGAGTL

-618 TLSEHPVKTAAY
+618 TLSDHPKRAASY
-630 TVKGSHQE
+630 TVTGTHQK
-638 PVYRSEY
+638 PVYTEKY

-656 IKTWYKV
+656 IKTWYNV
-663 VDHWETV
+663 FDHWETV
-670 QDESTVNVSYSGYTP
+670 TDTNAVAVNYSGYTP

-698 GEGGAHYSKK
+698 VTGDAHYYKK

-729 NYAGKHYYT
+729 NYAGKHYFT

-763 SGNYA
+763 SGNYP
-768 ESTTSYSKSTGS
+768 ESTTSYSSSTGS

-795 VSYEQDIKIFGVTIA
+795 VSYEQDIKIFGVTVA

-829 STLEQTV
+829 STLEQTI

-860 SYVPDGNGGY
+860 SYVPDGKGGY

-899 YSVLPSIS
+899 YSVLPAIS

-918 ASYPSDPDSY
+918 ASYPSNTTSSGPKIAEY
-928 GKNLVAKYTGDP
+928 EGTP

-951 STITQEIAMSEEKQ
+951 STISQEIAMSEEKS
-965 NAYIGFATVDTK
+965 NAYIGFASIDTK

-1055 PASLPTDFQQNIAET
+1055 PAPLPTDFQQNIAET
-1070 TDEAITLT
+1070 TEEAITLT

-1121 TFTYTDKGLS
+1121 TFSYTDKGLS

-1172 GGLDENGNL
+1172 KGLEDGKL
-1181 PIYPDADGKATVI
+1181 PIYPDGKGTATV
-1194 VKDPDNYKGLS
+1194 VVEDPENYKGLS

-1219 SGAKGTSYTIS
+1219 SGAKGAIYTIS
-1230 NASAA
+1230 DASAA

-1258 ISAYSASFTTAYSK
+1258 ISAYSDSFTTAYSK
-1272 RTPSAVLTVKGE
+1272 RTPSAELTVKGE

-1289 TTTVGKLHAELEL
+1289 ATAVGKLHAQLEL
-1302 HSANRDNI
+1302 HSANVNNF
-1310 TAPTGYIT
+1310 TAPTGYVT

-1323 TDYECSRVVDLV
+1323 TDYESSRVVDLV
-1335 PSTTPK
+1335 PSSNQK
-1341 TFGTESKYYSTASLD
+1341 DFLIGNDYEKKYYSTASLD
-1356 LTDLADGAYTVTAY
+1356 LTGLADGAYTVTAY

-1385 EVAIIGNA
+1385 EVAIIGDA
-1393 TGYRLTLKN
+1393 TGYRLTLAKTED
-1402 PSGSSVTKFTY
+1402 GSSVTKFTY
-1413 GESIYPTLSSVTPTT
+1413 GEAIYPTLSSVTPTS
-1428 VGYVD
+1428 VGYQP
-1433 VTEGVTYRIV
+1433 VTENLTYRIV
-1443 TAGTDGTDTKDILV
+1443 TAGTDGTDPKDILV
-1457 NNFTSANP
+1457 DSFASGDKVP
-1465 ALNVGVYTLQALVD
+1465 NVGVYTFQALVD
-1479 GKVAAKA
+1479 GKVAAKT

-1503 NITANE
+1503 NVTANVVE
-1509 VTNHPPVLKGDGLTP
+1509 ANLPVLKGDGLIS
-1524 EELTALNLTYKA
+1524 EELADLKLTYKA
-1536 TNSAGN
+1536 FNSAGN

-1549 MDPGNYTVTPCPSST
+1549 MDPGNYTVTPCPSDT

-1588 YRLTVEAQ
+1588 YRLSVEAQ
-1596 EYTDKAGPRAV
+1596 DYTDKAGSRAV
-1607 GTAGISTGGT
+1607 GTAGISATGT
-1617 AGDYSANTVVQLYA
+1617 TKNDYSANTVVQLYA

-1645 YGETAEQTLSGDP
+1645 YGETAERKLSGDT
-1658 NNPNRLTITTEAA
+1658 NNPNRLTITTEPA
-1671 PTEVKVYFKVKPIRL
+1671 PTEVKVYFKVKPIVL

-1706 GANVT
+1706 GANVS

-1783 TAHYLRQDPANPTG
+1783 TAHYMRQNPADPNG
-1797 PQIETTIVSGASI
+1797 PQIETNIVSGASI
-1810 PGDTKI
+1810 PGDTEI
-1816 TAQPKTGYQAAEGAE
+1816 TARPKTGYQAAEGAT
-1831 FILNGEATGQSDSC
+1831 FILNGEPTTESDSY
-1845 TFYLTANSVL
+1845 TFPLKADSVL
-1855 SLDTQRNRYSIT
+1855 SLVTQRNRYAIT

-1900 ITFTAK
+1900 ITFIAK
-1906 AARGYHF
+1906 AERGYHF
-1913 HHWTVNEADDTESGD
+1913 DRWTVNEADDTESGD
-1928 TLTVGALGQNMTVTA
+1928 TLTVGALGQNMAVTA
-1943 NFATSDKYTATGIV
+1943 NFAASKEYTASGIV

-1965 LYTLYDIYGNVVD
+1965 LYTLYDIYGNAVD
-1978 EAEREMSNPLTLYE
+1978 EAESEMPDTLTLYE
-1992 GESILFKVKT
+1992 GESILFKVKA

-2028 KITADSAAAPD
+2028 KITADSAAAPNG
-2039 DTITVTAY
+2039 TIAVKAY
-2047 LVASSLYEVGYAAYE
+2047 LVASSLYEVGYAALDN
-2062 HGTLTAKADGE
+2062 GDLSAKADGE
-2073 PFDSMTLVSGGSDLT
+2073 PFTSMDLVSGGSDLT
-2088 FTAAPADGYMV
+2088 FTAVPADGYMV

-2107 KLGDTETTDHYQ
+2107 KLGDAETTDHYQ

-2133 GLRTHTTVRVH
+2133 GLRDHTTVRVR
-2144 FTEKALNKVTLTA
+2144 FKEKQTRRVTLNA

-2167 TPLTANDDGVRNS
+2167 TPLTADDNGVRNS
-2180 TSEQVRTSGTVEL
+2180 SSEEVRAGGTVKM
-2193 TLTPEAGYLPKGDL
+2193 TLTPESTYLPKGDL
-2207 TQMISDQA
+2207 KQMISDRA
-2215 NGAQVAVAES
+2215 NGAQVAVTES

-2234 GLNSNLSLTM
+2234 SLNSDLSLAM
-2244 SELFAKTYSITLPDH
+2244 SDLFVKTYSITLPEH
-2259 VTANVSRAAEGDT
+2259 VTANVARAAEGDT

-2329 GGGGGGGGGGGSIA
+2329 GGGGGGGGGGSVA

-2351 NSTVSNPN
+2351 NSTVSNHD
-2359 GDSIPAEVKVSGGTA
+2359 GDSIPAAAKISDGTA
-2374 TVTVDQKKLADIA
+2374 AVTVDLKKLADIA
-2387 KDGNGLIL
+2387 KDRNGLIL

-2403 DSAAMDSQTFLALS
+2403 DSAAMDSQLFLALS
-2417 QGAGSS
+2417 QGAGRS
-2423 LTVKLPGGSAAL
+2423 LTVKLPKGIAAL
-2435 DQATLSALIRN
+2435 DQATLSALIRS
-2446 VQDGDTV
+2446 VQDGDTLT
-2453 SITVAPQSHSDL
+2453 ITVAPQSHSDL
-2465 TSAQRS
+2465 TSAQS
-2471 IVPTSAAIAEV
+2471 TIAPTSAAIAEV

-2558 HEYSKPFTDITLGS
+2558 HEYSKPFTDVIMGS

-2617 TVSGTSAFVDVSSG
+2617 TVGGTSAFVDVSSG

-2671 RYHSWAGNTPVPG
+2671 RFHSWAGNTPVPG

-2694 DVAPWALEAMSWA
+2694 DVAPWALEAMNWA
-2707 NTSGLIQGTGP
+2707 NTSGLILGTGP
-2718 NTLAPNGTAT
+2718 NTLTPNGTAT

>member
-43 GIDASVAPEGY
+43 GIDASVAPKGY

-88 LEGTCTTQPSKA
+88 LAETCDTTGSKN
-100 MENGTQFTAGS
+100 MENGTQFTLGQ
-111 TYLDNVYLKSHLY
+111 TIVDEVYLKSHLY
-124 GHEKWSAKTSSSIL
+124 GHKMWDAKTSSSIL
-138 SQGASFNTSLQGRV
+138 SQGASFNTSLNGRV
-152 KAYGNYA
+152 KAFGNYA
-159 IISSGTYD
+159 VISSGTYD
-167 TAKAATETQP
+167 TEKAKTELQP
-177 TTGYLTGATN
+177 TKGYLTGANN
-187 ISTEFSFSGTGERN
+187 ISTEFSFSGTGEKN

-214 KSDKKLDQNNNVIQ
+214 HNDKNNPNT
-228 GESALSGQIAMVY
+228 LSSQIAMVY
-241 AGEYSKNGGLYLRFG
+241 AGAYNKNGGLYLRFG

-263 GQPITLIPAGKEI
+263 GKPITLIPTGKEI

-286 DGSASGRL
+286 DGSASDKL

-342 KLSGDGADAYK
+342 KLTGDGDDAYK
-353 DPGKWR
+353 NPNKWG
-359 VAWTYFLKEGDVVS
+359 VAWTYYLREGDVVS

-420 LKRSQEFSLSYGT
+420 LKRSQEFSLNYGT

-479 GSGFVSSMAQN
+479 GRGFTSSMAQN
-490 FVLFEKDNDGKYTW
+490 FVLFEKDNDGNYTW
-504 SAMSSDLREKD
+504 SAMDDKHRSGAAK
-515 TSSPYYD
+515 D
-522 HFFSLPLMAAN
+522 HFFSLPLTTAN

-549 NSETQVHGS
+549 SSETQVHGS

-581 TSSAY
+581 TSSAL
-586 PGGSKK
+586 PGGSGK

-618 TLSEHPVKTAAY
+618 TLSDHPKRAASY
-630 TVKGSHQE
+630 TVTGTHQK
-638 PVYRSEY
+638 PVYTEKY

-656 IKTWYKV
+656 IKTWYNV
-663 VDHWETV
+663 FDHWETV
-670 QDESTVNVSYSGYTP
+670 TDTNAVAVNYSGYTP

-698 GEGGAHYSKK
+698 VTGDAHYSKK
-708 DQVNSS
+708 DKVNSS

-729 NYAGKHYYT
+729 NYAGKHYFT

-763 SGNYA
+763 SGNYP
-768 ESTTSYSKSTGS
+768 ESTTSYSSSTGS

-795 VSYEQDIKIFGVTIA
+795 VSYEQDIKIFGVTVA

-829 STLEQTV
+829 STLEQTI

-860 SYVPDGNGGY
+860 SYVPDGKGGY
-870 DKVITAVNIPHEASV
+870 DEVITAVNIPHEASV

-899 YSVLPSIS
+899 YSVLPAIS

-918 ASYPSDPDSY
+918 ASYPSNTTSSGPKIAEY
-928 GKNLVAKYTGDP
+928 EGTP

-951 STITQEIAMSEEKQ
+951 STISQEIAMSEEKS
-965 NAYIGFATVDTK
+965 NAYIGFASIDTK

-1009 SGQLQDM
+1009 SGELQDM

-1049 VTEVKR
+1049 VTDVKR
-1055 PASLPTDFQQNIAET
+1055 PAPLPTDFQQNIAET

-1159 RTKTEVGYPTITV
+1159 RTKTEVGYPSITV
-1172 GGLDENGNL
+1172 EGLDENGNL
-1181 PIYPDADGKATVI
+1181 PIYPDANGKATVV
-1194 VKDPDNYKGLS
+1194 VKDPENYKGLS

-1250 EQSQKEFS
+1250 EPSQKEFS
-1258 ISAYSASFTTAYSK
+1258 ISAYSDSFTTAYSK
-1272 RTPSAVLTVKGE
+1272 RTPSAELTVKGE
-1284 KPQSG
+1284 KEQSG
-1289 TTTVGKLHAELEL
+1289 ATAVGKLHAELEL

-1335 PSTTPK
+1335 PSTTTK

-1356 LTDLADGAYTVTAY
+1356 LTGLADGAYTVTAY

-1413 GESIYPTLSSVTPTT
+1413 GEAIYPTLSSVTPTS
-1428 VGYVD
+1428 VGYQP
-1433 VTEGVTYRIV
+1433 VTNPVTYRIV

-1457 NNFTSANP
+1457 DNFTSASS

-1479 GKVAAKA
+1479 DKVAAKA

-1503 NITANE
+1503 NVKANVVE
-1509 VTNHPPVLKGDGLTP
+1509 ASMPVLKGDGLIP
-1524 EELTALNLTYKA
+1524 EELAALNLTYKA
-1536 TNSAGN
+1536 FNSAGN

-1549 MDPGNYTVTPCPSST
+1549 MDPGNYTVTPCPSDK

-1588 YRLTVEAQ
+1588 YHLSVEAQ
-1596 EYTDKAGPRAV
+1596 DYTDKAGSRAV
-1607 GTAGISTGGT
+1607 GTAGISATGT
-1617 AGDYSANTVVQLYA
+1617 TVNQYSTNTVVQLYA
-1631 QPNDGYMVDHWTVK
+1631 QPNDGYMVDHWTVQ
-1645 YGETAEQTLSGDP
+1645 YGKTAEQEFYDAK
-1658 NNPNRLTITTEAA
+1658 NPNRLTITTEA
-1671 PTEVKVYFKVKPIRL
+1671 TFTVVKVYFKVKPIVL

-1695 VDCTDDENFTS
+1695 VDCTDDKNFTS
-1706 GANVT
+1706 GANVS

-1783 TAHYLRQDPANPTG
+1783 TAHYKRQNPADPNG

-1831 FILNGEATGQSDSC
+1831 FILNGEATGQSASY
-1845 TFYLTANSVL
+1845 TFSLKADSVL
-1855 SLDTQRNRYSIT
+1855 SLVTQRNRYAIT

-1874 HGSVSVLVDGQP
+1874 HGSVTVLVDGQP

-1900 ITFTAK
+1900 ITFIAK
-1906 AARGYHF
+1906 AERGYHF
-1913 HHWTVNEADDTESGD
+1913 GHWTVNEADDTESGD
-1928 TLTVGALGQNMTVTA
+1928 TLTVGALGQNMAVTA
-1943 NFATSDKYTATGIV
+1943 NFEASDKYTATGIV

-1978 EAEREMSNPLTLYE
+1978 EAESEMPDTLTLYE

-2002 NPGYMVEQWDC
+2002 NSGYMVEQWDC

-2028 KITADSAAAPD
+2028 KLTADSATAPD
-2039 DTITVTAY
+2039 SKITVTAY
-2047 LVASSLYEVGYAAYE
+2047 LVASSLYEVGYAALDN
-2062 HGTLTAKADGE
+2062 GALSAKADGE

-2088 FTAAPADGYMV
+2088 FTAVPAENYMV

-2107 KLGDTETTDHYQ
+2107 KLGDPETTDHYQ

-2133 GLRTHTTVRVH
+2133 GLRDHTTIRVH
-2144 FTEKALNKVTLTA
+2144 FKEKQTRSVTLNA

-2167 TPLTANDDGVRNS
+2167 TPLTANDDGVRS
-2180 TSEQVRTSGTVEL
+2180 SYSEEVRAGGTVKM
-2193 TLTPEAGYLPKGDL
+2193 TLTPEATYLPKGDL
-2207 TQMISDQA
+2207 KQMISDRA
-2215 NGAQVAVAES
+2215 NGAQVAVTES

-2234 GLNSNLSLTM
+2234 GLNSNLSLAM
-2244 SELFAKTYSITLPDH
+2244 SDLFVKTYAITLPEH
-2259 VTANVSRAAEGDT
+2259 VTANVSRAAKGDT

-2329 GGGGGGGGGGGSIA
+2329 GGGGGGGGGGGSVA

-2351 NSTVSNPN
+2351 NSTVSNLD
-2359 GDSIPAEVKVSGGTA
+2359 GDSIPVVAKISDGTA
-2374 TVTVDQKKLADIA
+2374 AVTVDLKKLADIA
-2387 KDGNGLIL
+2387 KDRTGLIL

-2417 QGAGSS
+2417 QGAGRS
-2423 LTVKLPGGSAAL
+2423 LTVKLPKGTAAL
-2435 DQATLSALIRN
+2435 DQATLSALIRS
-2446 VQDGDTV
+2446 VQDGDTFT
-2453 SITVAPQSHSDL
+2453 ITVAPRTRSAL
-2465 TSAQRS
+2465 TSAQRG
-2471 IVPTSAAIAEV
+2471 IVPASAAISEV
-2482 TLTVTSSDGTVR
+2482 TVTITSSDGTVR
-2494 VIHDLGGTA
+2494 VIHNLGGTA
-2503 EISLPYTLKSGETG
+2503 ELSLPYTLKSGETG
-2517 ERLTV
+2517 ERLAV

-2558 HEYSKPFTDITLGS
+2558 HEYSKPFTDISLGS

-2589 VSATAF
+2589 VSSTAF
-2595 APDSSMT
+2595 APDNSMT

-2671 RYHSWAGNTPVPG
+2671 RFHSWAGNTPVPG
-2684 GSLSAYRDAA
+2684 GSLSAYRDTA
-2694 DVAPWALEAMSWA
+2694 DVAPWALGAMSWA

-2718 NTLAPNGTAT
+2718 NTLSPNGTAT

-2739 TKQTQK
+2739 TKQIQK

>member
-43 GIDASVAPEGY
+43 GIDASVAPKGY

-73 YELYTIGWDSKVDDA
+73 YELYTIGWNNSIEDA
-88 LEGTCTTQPSKA
+88 MSQTLDYGTSSSLQS
-100 MENGTQFTAGS
+100 GTNTANLIS
-111 TYLDNVYLKSHLY
+111 NALNTNNTLQSRLY
-124 GHEKWSAKTSSSIL
+124 GNSKWTAKTSADILGAPDKLSSYAGQTIV
-138 SQGASFNTSLQGRV
+138 SADYTIVTNGTFNMDSPTETPTRGYLLGPTDVKTSL
-152 KAYGNYA
+152 KD
-159 IISSGTYD
+159 GT
-167 TAKAATETQP
+167 
-177 TTGYLTGATN
+177 
-187 ISTEFSFSGTGERN
+187 
-201 VSYAMADVAAGKF
+201 SYAMADVAAGKF
-214 KSDKKLDQNNNVIQ
+214 NSDKNT
-228 GESALSGQIAMVY
+228 LSSQIAMVY
-241 AGEYSKNGGLYLRFG
+241 AGAYNKNGGLYLRFG
-256 DATTGQY
+256 DATDGQY
-263 GQPITLIPAGKEI
+263 GKPITLIPTGKEI

-286 DGSASGRL
+286 DGSASDKL

-342 KLSGDGADAYK
+342 KLTGDGDDAYK
-353 DPGKWR
+353 NPNKWG
-359 VAWTYFLKEGDVVS
+359 VAWTYFLREGDVVS

-420 LKRSQEFSLSYGT
+420 LKRSQEFSLSYGA

-462 DLKGGKDSRYVA
+462 DLKSGKDSRYVA

-479 GSGFVSSMAQN
+479 GRGFTSSMAQN
-490 FVLFEKDNDGKYTW
+490 FVLFEKDKDDKYTW
-504 SAMSSDLREKD
+504 SAMGK
-515 TSSPYYD
+515 PYRPEFAKD
-522 HFFSLPLMAAN
+522 HFFSLPLTTAN

-549 NSETQVHGS
+549 SSETQVHGS

-581 TSSAY
+581 TSDAL
-586 PGGSKK
+586 PGGSGK

-618 TLSEHPVKTAAY
+618 TLSEHPEKTASY
-630 TVKGSHQE
+630 TVTGKHEE

-670 QDESTVNVSYSGYTP
+670 QDESTVEVKYSGYTP

-698 GEGGAHYSKK
+698 VTGDAHYYKK
-708 DQVNSS
+708 DTVNSS

-729 NYAGKHYYT
+729 NYAGKHYFT

-763 SGNYA
+763 SGNYP
-768 ESTTSYSKSTGS
+768 ESTTSYSSSTGS

-795 VSYEQDIKIFGVTIA
+795 VSYEQDIKIFGVTVA

-860 SYVPDGNGGY
+860 SYVPDGKGGY

-899 YSVLPSIS
+899 YSVLPAIS

-918 ASYPSDPDSY
+918 ASYPSNTTSSGP
-928 GKNLVAKYTGDP
+928 KIAEYTGDP

-951 STITQEIAMSEEKQ
+951 STITQEIAMSEEKR
-965 NAYIGFATVDTK
+965 NAYIGFASIDTK

-1009 SGQLQDM
+1009 SGELQDM

-1055 PASLPTDFQQNIAET
+1055 PAPLPTDFQQNIAKT

-1107 VPFSTGTKNADGTY
+1107 VPFSTGTKNPDGTY
-1121 TFTYTDKGLS
+1121 TFSYTDKGLS

-1172 GGLDENGNL
+1172 DGLDENGNL

-1194 VKDPDNYKGLS
+1194 VADEDNYKGLS

-1258 ISAYSASFTTAYSK
+1258 ISAYSDSFTTAYSK
-1272 RTPSAVLTVKGE
+1272 RTPSAELTVKGD

-1289 TTTVGKLHAELEL
+1289 ATAVGKLHAELEL

-1310 TAPTGYIT
+1310 TAPTGYVT

-1356 LTDLADGAYTVTAY
+1356 LTGLADGAYTVTAY

-1413 GESIYPTLSSVTPTT
+1413 GEAIYPTLSSVTPTS
-1428 VGYVD
+1428 VGYQP
-1433 VTEGVTYRIV
+1433 VTNPVTYRIV
-1443 TAGTDGTDTKDILV
+1443 TAGTDGTNAKDILV
-1457 NNFTSANP
+1457 DNFTSASQ

-1486 EITVSP
+1486 EITVCP

-1503 NITANE
+1503 NVKANVVE
-1509 VTNHPPVLKGDGLTP
+1509 ASLPVLKGDGLTA
-1524 EELTALNLTYKA
+1524 EELAALNLTYKA
-1536 TNSAGN
+1536 FNSAGN

-1549 MDPGNYTVTPCPSST
+1549 MDPGNYTVTPCPSDK

-1588 YRLTVEAQ
+1588 YHLSVEAQ
-1596 EYTDKAGPRAV
+1596 DYTDKAGSRAV
-1607 GTAGISTGGT
+1607 GTAGISATGT
-1617 AGDYSANTVVQLYA
+1617 TVNQYSANTVVQLYA
-1631 QPNDGYMVDHWTVK
+1631 QPNDGYMVDHWTVQ
-1645 YGETAEQTLSGDP
+1645 YGKTAEQEFYDAK
-1658 NNPNRLTITTEAA
+1658 NPNRLTITTEA
-1671 PTEVKVYFKVKPIRL
+1671 TFTVVKVYFKVKPIVL

-1695 VDCTDDENFTS
+1695 VDCTDDKNFTS
-1706 GANVT
+1706 GANVS

-1783 TAHYLRQDPANPTG
+1783 TAHYKRQNPADPNG

-1810 PGDTKI
+1810 PGDTEI
-1816 TAQPKTGYQAAEGAE
+1816 TARPKTGYQAAEGAE
-1831 FILNGEATGQSDSC
+1831 FILNGEATGQSDSY
-1845 TFYLTANSVL
+1845 TFSLKADSVL
-1855 SLDTQRNRYSIT
+1855 SLETQRNRYSIT

-1900 ITFTAK
+1900 ITFIAK
-1906 AARGYHF
+1906 AERGYHF
-1913 HHWTVNEADDTESGD
+1913 DRWTVNEADDTESGD

-1943 NFATSDKYTATGIV
+1943 NFAASKEYTASGIV

-1978 EAEREMSNPLTLYE
+1978 EAESEMPDTLTLYE
-1992 GESILFKVKT
+1992 GESILFKVKA

-2028 KITADSAAAPD
+2028 KITADSAAAPN
-2039 DTITVTAY
+2039 DTITVKAY
-2047 LVASSLYEVGYAAYE
+2047 LVASSLYEVGYAAYDN
-2062 HGTLTAKADGE
+2062 GTLSAKADGE

-2088 FTAAPADGYMV
+2088 FTAAPSSGYMV

-2107 KLGDTETTDHYQ
+2107 KLGDPETTDHYQ

-2133 GLRTHTTVRVH
+2133 GLRDHTTIRVH
-2144 FTEKALNKVTLTA
+2144 FKEKQTRRVTLNA

-2167 TPLTANDDGVRNS
+2167 TPLTPDDDGVRNT
-2180 TSEQVRTSGTVEL
+2180 TSEEVRAGGTVKM
-2193 TLTPEAGYLPKGDL
+2193 TLTPESGYLPKGDL
-2207 TQMISDQA
+2207 TQMISDRA
-2215 NGAQVAVAES
+2215 NGAQVAVTES

-2234 GLNSNLSLTM
+2234 NLNSNLSLAM
-2244 SELFAKTYSITLPDH
+2244 SDLFVKTYAITLPDH

-2279 ASKYALSTLTLSAG
+2279 ASK
-2293 TLNETVSSSTLT
+2293 LNETVSSSTLA

-2329 GGGGGGGGGGGSIA
+2329 GGGGGGGGGGGSVA
-2343 PTPEVKPG
+2343 PTPDVKPG
-2351 NSTVSNPN
+2351 NSTVSNLD
-2359 GDSIPAEVKVSGGTA
+2359 GDSIPVVAKISDGTA
-2374 TVTVDQKKLADIA
+2374 AVTVDLKKLADIA
-2387 KDGNGLIL
+2387 KDRTGLIL

-2403 DSAAMDSQTFLALS
+2403 DSAAMDSQLFLALS
-2417 QGAGSS
+2417 QGAGRS
-2423 LTVKLPGGSAAL
+2423 LTVKLPKGIAAL
-2435 DQATLSALIRN
+2435 DQATLSALIRS
-2446 VQDGDTV
+2446 VQEGDTLT
-2453 SITVAPQSHSDL
+2453 ITVAPRTRSAL
-2465 TSAQRS
+2465 TSAQS
-2471 IVPTSAAIAEV
+2471 TIAPTSAAIAEV

-2503 EISLPYTLKSGETG
+2503 ELSLPYTLKSGETG

-2531 EKIPCTYDAAAKAV
+2531 EKLPCTYDAAAKAV

-2558 HEYSKPFTDITLGS
+2558 HEYSKPFTDVTLGS

-2577 VNNALANGWFSG
+2577 VNTALANGWFSG

-2617 TVSGTSAFVDVSSG
+2617 AVSGTSAFVDVSSG

-2648 GYEDGTF
+2648 GYEDDTF

-2694 DVAPWALEAMSWA
+2694 NVAPWALEAMSWA

>member
-43 GIDASVAPEGY
+43 GIDASVAPKGY

-88 LEGTCTTQPSKA
+88 LAENCETIGSKN
-100 MENGTQFTAGS
+100 MENGTQFTTGQ
-111 TYLDNVYLKSHLY
+111 TNVDNVYLKSRLY
-124 GHEKWSAKTSSSIL
+124 GHEKWSATKSSEIL
-138 SQGASFNTSLQGRV
+138 SASARQENLSSHLGIV
-152 KAYGNYA
+152 KAFGNYA
-159 IISSGTYD
+159 VISSGTYD
-167 TAKAATETQP
+167 TEKAATETQP
-177 TTGYLTGATN
+177 TTGYLTGAKN
-187 ISTEFSFSGTGERN
+187 IESEFYFAGAGDSSYS
-201 VSYAMADVAAGKF
+201 SYAMADVAAGKF
-214 KSDKKLDQNNNVIQ
+214 HSDKNNPNT
-228 GESALSGQIAMVY
+228 LSSQIAMVY
-241 AGEYSKNGGLYLRFG
+241 AGAYNKNGGLYLRFG

-263 GQPITLIPAGKEI
+263 GKPITLIPTDKEI

-286 DGSASGRL
+286 DGSASDKL

-342 KLSGDGADAYK
+342 KLNTDGPDAYK
-353 DPGKWR
+353 DPNKWG
-359 VAWTYFLKEGDVVS
+359 VAWTYFLREGDVVS

-462 DLKGGKDSRYVA
+462 DLKSGKDSRYVA

-504 SAMSSDLREKD
+504 SAMSSDFREKD

-522 HFFSLPLMAAN
+522 HFFSLPLTTAN

-549 NSETQVHGS
+549 SSTTQVHGS

-618 TLSEHPVKTAAY
+618 TLSEHPEKTASY
-630 TVKGSHQE
+630 TVTGKHEE

-663 VDHWETV
+663 VDHWKTV
-670 QDESTVNVSYSGYTP
+670 QDESTVEVKYSGYTP

-698 GEGGAHYSKK
+698 VTGDAHYSQTKK
-708 DQVNSS
+708 VNSS

-729 NYAGKHYYT
+729 NYAKKHYFT

-763 SGNYA
+763 SGNYP

-829 STLEQTV
+829 STLEQTI

-860 SYVPDGNGGY
+860 SYVPDGKGGY

-899 YSVLPSIS
+899 YSVLPAIS

-918 ASYPSDPDSY
+918 ASYPSNTTSSGPKIAEY
-928 GKNLVAKYTGDP
+928 EGTP
-940 ASVGFTAAGGG
+940 ASVGFTAADGG
-951 STITQEIAMSEEKQ
+951 STISQEIAMSEEK
-965 NAYIGFATVDTK
+965 NTAYIGFATVDTK

-1009 SGQLQDM
+1009 SGELQDM

-1049 VTEVKR
+1049 VTDVKR
-1055 PASLPTDFQQNIAET
+1055 PAPLPTDFQQNIAET

-1121 TFTYTDKGLS
+1121 TFSYTDKGLS

-1172 GGLDENGNL
+1172 DGLEDGKL
-1181 PIYPDADGKATVI
+1181 PIYPDADGKATVV
-1194 VKDPDNYKGLS
+1194 VKNPDNYKGLS

-1258 ISAYSASFTTAYSK
+1258 ISAYSASFPTAYSK

-1284 KPQSG
+1284 KPQSS
-1289 TTTVGKLHAELEL
+1289 TTTVGKLHAEIEL

-1323 TDYECSRVVDLV
+1323 TDYECSRVVDLI
-1335 PSTTPK
+1335 PSTTTK
-1341 TFGTESKYYSTASLD
+1341 TFGTESKYYSIASLD

-1385 EVAIIGNA
+1385 EVAIIGDA

-1402 PSGSSVTKFTY
+1402 PNGSSVTKFTY
-1413 GESIYPTLSSVTPTT
+1413 GEAIYPTLSSVTATSN
-1428 VGYVD
+1428 GYVD

-1457 NNFTSANP
+1457 DNFTSASP
-1465 ALNVGVYTLQALVD
+1465 ALNVGVYTLQALVND
-1479 GKVAAKA
+1479 KVAAKA

-1503 NITANE
+1503 NVKANIVE
-1509 VTNHPPVLKGDGLTP
+1509 GNLPSLVGDGLTAD
-1524 EELTALNLTYKA
+1524 ELAALKLTYKA
-1536 TNSAGN
+1536 FNSAGN
-1542 TVTLHNN
+1542 AVTLHNN
-1549 MDPGNYTVTPCPSST
+1549 MDPGNYTVTPCPSDT
-1564 TPADLYQNYTV
+1564 TPAGLYQNYTV

-1588 YRLTVEAQ
+1588 YRLSVEAQ
-1596 EYTDKAGPRAV
+1596 KYTDKAGSRIV
-1607 GTAGISTGGT
+1607 GSAGISATGT
-1617 AGDYSANTVVQLYA
+1617 TVNQYSANTVVQLYA

-1645 YGETAEQTLSGDP
+1645 YGKAAEQEFYDAK
-1658 NNPNRLTITTEAA
+1658 NPNRLTITTEAA
-1671 PTEVKVYFKVKPIRL
+1671 PTEVKVYFKVKPIVL

-1706 GANVT
+1706 GANVS

-1810 PGDTKI
+1810 PGDTEI

-1831 FILNGEATGQSDSC
+1831 FILNGEATGQSDSY
-1845 TFYLTANSVL
+1845 TFSLNANSVL

-1900 ITFTAK
+1900 ITFIAK
-1906 AARGYHF
+1906 AERGYHF
-1913 HHWTVNEADDTESGD
+1913 DHWTVNEADDTESGD
-1928 TLTVGALGQNMTVTA
+1928 TLTVGALGQNMAVTA
-1943 NFATSDKYTATGIV
+1943 NFAASDEYTATGIV

-1978 EAEREMSNPLTLYE
+1978 EAESEMSDPLTLYE

-2002 NPGYMVEQWDC
+2002 NSGYMVEQWDC

-2028 KITADSAAAPD
+2028 KLTADSTTAPD
-2039 DTITVTAY
+2039 GTITVTAY
-2047 LVASSLYEVGYAAYE
+2047 LVASSLYEVSYAAYDN
-2062 HGTLTAKADGE
+2062 GTLTAKADGE

-2088 FTAAPADGYMV
+2088 FTAVPAKGYMV

-2107 KLGDTETTDHYQ
+2107 KLGDAETTDHYQ

-2133 GLRTHTTVRVH
+2133 GLRNYTTVRVR
-2144 FTEKALNKVTLTA
+2144 FKEVQINSVTLNA
-2157 DTGAAAITYV
+2157 DTGASAITYV
-2167 TPLTANDDGVRNS
+2167 TPLTADDTGVRNS
-2180 TSEQVRTSGTVEL
+2180 NSEEVRAGGTVKM

-2207 TQMISDQA
+2207 QKTISKNINSD
-2215 NGAQVAVAES
+2215 AQVSVTES

-2234 GLNSNLSLTM
+2234 GLNSNLFLTM
-2244 SELFAKTYSITLPDH
+2244 SDLFVKTYSITLPDH
-2259 VTANVSRAAEGDT
+2259 VTANVSRAAKGDT

-2329 GGGGGGGGGGGSIA
+2329 GGGGGGGGGGGSVA

-2351 NSTVSNPN
+2351 NSTVSNLD
-2359 GDSIPAEVKVSGGTA
+2359 GDSIPVVAKISDGTA
-2374 TVTVDQKKLADIA
+2374 AVTVDLKKLADIA
-2387 KDGNGLIL
+2387 KDRTGLIL

-2403 DSAAMDSQTFLALS
+2403 DSASMDSQTFLALS
-2417 QGAGSS
+2417 QGAGRS
-2423 LTVKLPGGSAAL
+2423 LTVKLPKGTAAL
-2435 DQATLSALIRN
+2435 DQATLSALIRS
-2446 VQDGDTV
+2446 VQDGDTLT
-2453 SITVAPQSHSDL
+2453 ITVAPQSHSDL
-2465 TSAQRS
+2465 TSAQRT
-2471 IVPTSAAIAEV
+2471 IVPASAAIAEV

-2517 ERLTV
+2517 ERLAV

-2531 EKIPCTYDAAAKAV
+2531 EKLPCTYDAAAKAV

-2558 HEYSKPFTDITLGS
+2558 HEYSKPFTDVTLGS

-2617 TVSGTSAFVDVSSG
+2617 TVGGSSAFVDVSSG
-2631 AWYAQAV
+2631 AWYGQAV

>member
-43 GIDASVAPEGY
+43 GIDASVAPKGY

-73 YELYTIGWDSKVDDA
+73 YELYTIGWDGKVDDA
-88 LEGTCTTQPSKA
+88 LAENCETTGSTN
-100 MENGTQFTAGS
+100 MENGTRFTTGQ
-111 TYLDNVYLKSHLY
+111 TNVENVFLKSHLY
-124 GHEKWSAKTSSSIL
+124 GHKNWNATTSSSIL
-138 SQGASFNTSLQGRV
+138 SQGASFNTSLEGRV
-152 KAYGNYA
+152 KAFGNYA
-159 IISSGTYD
+159 VISSGTYD
-167 TAKAATETQP
+167 TGKPATELQP
-177 TTGYLTGATN
+177 TKGYLTGAQK
-187 ISTEFSFSGTGERN
+187 IESEFYFDGANDSSYS
-201 VSYAMADVAAGKF
+201 SYAMADVAAGKF
-214 KSDKKLDQNNNVIQ
+214 HNDKNNPNT
-228 GESALSGQIAMVY
+228 LSSQIAMVY
-241 AGEYSKNGGLYLRFG
+241 AGAYNKNGGLYLRFG
-256 DATTGQY
+256 DATDGKY
-263 GQPITLIPAGKEI
+263 GKPITLIPTGKEI

-286 DGSASGRL
+286 DGSASDKL

-342 KLSGDGADAYK
+342 KLSGDGPDAYK
-353 DPGKWR
+353 DPGKWG
-359 VAWTYFLKEGDVVS
+359 VAWTYYLREGDVVS

-420 LKRSQEFSLSYGT
+420 LKRSQEFSLNYGA

-479 GSGFVSSMAQN
+479 GRGFVSSMAQN
-490 FVLFEKDNDGKYTW
+490 FVLFETDKDGKYTW
-504 SAMSSDLREKD
+504 SAMGD
-515 TSSPYYD
+515 PYRSGAAKD
-522 HFFSLPLMAAN
+522 HFFSLPLATAN

-538 RPIQGDTVKQG
+538 RPIQGDTVQQG
-549 NSETQVHGS
+549 SSTTQVHGS

-568 YGDSGLSI
+568 YGDKGLSI

-581 TSSAY
+581 TSSAL
-586 PGGSKK
+586 PGGSGK

-618 TLSEHPVKTAAY
+618 TLSDHPGKQAKY
-630 TVKGSHQE
+630 TVTGTHQE
-638 PVYRSEY
+638 PIFERVT
-645 YYKNWFCKLFK
+645 YYKNWFRKLIK
-656 IKTWYKV
+656 IPSYTWKFTGKYKEV
-663 VDHWETV
+663 TESKDVTVDY
-670 QDESTVNVSYSGYTP
+670 NGYTP

-692 VARSEK
+692 VARNE
-698 GEGGAHYSKK
+698 GTGGAHYSQK

-763 SGNYA
+763 SGNYP
-768 ESTTSYSKSTGS
+768 ESTTSYSSSTGS

-836 TYSATSGED
+836 TYSATSGEN

-860 SYVPDGNGGY
+860 SYVPDGKGGY

-899 YSVLPSIS
+899 YSVLPAIS

-918 ASYPSDPDSY
+918 ASYPSNTTSSGPMI
-928 GKNLVAKYTGDP
+928 AEYTGTP

-951 STITQEIAMSEEKQ
+951 STISQEIAMSEEKQ

-1009 SGQLQDM
+1009 SGELQDM

-1049 VTEVKR
+1049 VTDVKR
-1055 PASLPTDFQQNIAET
+1055 PAPLPTDFQQNIAKT

-1107 VPFSTGTKNADGTY
+1107 VPFSTGTKNPDGTY
-1121 TFTYTDKGLS
+1121 TFSYTDEGLS

-1172 GGLDENGNL
+1172 DGLDENGNL

-1194 VKDPDNYKGLS
+1194 VDNPDNYKGLS

-1272 RTPSAVLTVKGE
+1272 RTPSAELTVKGSKE
-1284 KPQSG
+1284 QSG

-1302 HSANRDNI
+1302 HSANVNNI

-1341 TFGTESKYYSTASLD
+1341 TFGAESKYYSTATLD
-1356 LTDLADGAYTVTAY
+1356 LSDLADGAYTVTAY

-1385 EVAIIGNA
+1385 EVAIIGDA

-1402 PSGSSVTKFTY
+1402 PNGSSVTKFTY
-1413 GESIYPTLSSVTPTT
+1413 GDAIYPTLSSVTATSG
-1428 VGYVD
+1428 GYVD
-1433 VTEGVTYRIV
+1433 VTKGVTYRIV

-1457 NNFTSANP
+1457 DNFTSASP
-1465 ALNVGVYTLQALVD
+1465 ALNVGVYTLQALVND
-1479 GKVAAKA
+1479 KVAAKA

-1503 NITANE
+1503 NVKANVVE
-1509 VTNHPPVLKGDGLTP
+1509 ASMPVLKGDGLTP
-1524 EELTALNLTYKA
+1524 EELAALNLTYKA
-1536 TNSAGN
+1536 FNSAGN

-1549 MDPGNYTVTPCPSST
+1549 MDPGNYTVTPCPSDT
-1564 TPADLYQNYTV
+1564 TPAGLYQNYTV

-1588 YRLTVEAQ
+1588 YPLSVEAQ
-1596 EYTDKAGPRAV
+1596 KYTDKAGSRIV
-1607 GTAGISTGGT
+1607 GSAGISATGT
-1617 AGDYSANTVVQLYA
+1617 TVNHYSANTVVQLYA

-1671 PTEVKVYFKVKPIRL
+1671 PTEVKVYFKVKPIVL

-1706 GANVT
+1706 GANVS

-1783 TAHYLRQDPANPTG
+1783 TAHYLRQDPANPNG

-1810 PGDTKI
+1810 PGDTEI
-1816 TAQPKTGYQAAEGAE
+1816 TAQPKTGYQAAEGAT
-1831 FILNGEATGQSDSC
+1831 FVLNGEPTTESASY
-1845 TFYLTANSVL
+1845 TFSLEANSVL
-1855 SLDTQRNRYSIT
+1855 SLETQRNRYAIT

-1900 ITFTAK
+1900 ITFIAK
-1906 AARGYHF
+1906 AERGFHF
-1913 HHWTVNEADDTESGD
+1913 DHWTVNEAADTESGD
-1928 TLTVGALGQNMTVTA
+1928 TLTVGALGQNMAVTA
-1943 NFATSDKYTATGIV
+1943 NFAASDEYTATGIV

-1965 LYTLYDIYGNVVD
+1965 LYTLYDIYGNAVG
-1978 EAEREMSNPLTLYE
+1978 EEEQEMPDSLTLYE
-1992 GESILFKVKT
+1992 GESILFKAKA

-2028 KITADSAAAPD
+2028 KLTADSATAPD
-2039 DTITVTAY
+2039 GTIAVKAY
-2047 LVASSLYEVGYAAYE
+2047 LVASSMYEVSYAAYDN
-2062 HGTLTAKADGE
+2062 GTLTAKADGE

-2088 FTAAPADGYMV
+2088 FTAVPADGYMV

-2107 KLGDTETTDHYQ
+2107 KLGDPETTDHYQ

-2133 GLRTHTTVRVH
+2133 GLRDHTTIRVH
-2144 FTEKALNKVTLTA
+2144 FKEEQTRSVTLNA
-2157 DTGAAAITYV
+2157 DTGTAAITYV
-2167 TPLTANDDGVRNS
+2167 TPLTADNDGKCNTNS
-2180 TSEQVRTSGTVEL
+2180 AQVRTGGTVKM

-2207 TQMISDQA
+2207 SQMISDRA

-2234 GLNSNLSLTM
+2234 NLNSDLSLTM
-2244 SELFAKTYSITLPDH
+2244 SDLFVKTYSITLPDH
-2259 VTANVSRAAEGDT
+2259 VTANVSRAAKGDT

-2329 GGGGGGGGGGGSIA
+2329 GGGGGGGGGGSVA

-2351 NSTVSNPN
+2351 NSTVSNLD
-2359 GDSIPAEVKVSGGTA
+2359 GDSIPVVAKVSGSTA

-2387 KDGNGLIL
+2387 KDRTGLIL

-2417 QGAGSS
+2417 QGAGRS
-2423 LTVKLPGGSAAL
+2423 LTVKFPKGIAAL
-2435 DQATLSALIRN
+2435 DQATLSALIRS
-2446 VQDGDTV
+2446 VQDGDTLT
-2453 SITVAPQSHSDL
+2453 ITVAPQSHSDL
-2465 TSAQRS
+2465 TSAQRT
-2471 IVPTSAAIAEV
+2471 IVPASAAIAEV
-2482 TLTVTSSDGTVR
+2482 TLTVTSPDGTVR

-2531 EKIPCTYDAAAKAV
+2531 EKLPCTYDAAAKAV
-2545 TFRTDHFSTFLVV
+2545 TFRTNHFSTFLVV
-2558 HEYSKPFTDITLGS
+2558 HEYSKPFTDVTLGS

-2694 DVAPWALEAMSWA
+2694 DVAPWALDAMSWA

-2739 TKQTQK
+2739 TKQIQK

>member
-43 GIDASVAPEGY
+43 GIDASVAPKGY

-73 YELYTIGWDSKVDDA
+73 YELYTIGWNNSIEDA
-88 LEGTCTTQPSKA
+88 MSQTLDTGTSSSLQS
-100 MENGTQFTAGS
+100 GTNTANLIS
-111 TYLDNVYLKSHLY
+111 NALNTNNTLQSRLY
-124 GHEKWSAKTSSSIL
+124 GNSKWNAKTSADILGAPDSLSSYVGQTTVYADYTIMTN
-138 SQGASFNTSLQGRV
+138 GTFNMDSPTETPTKGYLLGPTDVKTSL
-152 KAYGNYA
+152 KD
-159 IISSGTYD
+159 GT
-167 TAKAATETQP
+167 
-177 TTGYLTGATN
+177 
-187 ISTEFSFSGTGERN
+187 
-201 VSYAMADVAAGKF
+201 SYAMADVAAGKF
-214 KSDKKLDQNNNVIQ
+214 HNDKNNPNT
-228 GESALSGQIAMVY
+228 LSSQIAMVY
-241 AGEYSKNGGLYLRFG
+241 AGAYSKNGGLYLRFG

-263 GQPITLIPAGKEI
+263 GKPITLIPTGKEI

-286 DGSASGRL
+286 DGSASDKL

-353 DPGKWR
+353 DPGKWG
-359 VAWTYFLKEGDVVS
+359 VAWTYYLREGDVVS

-420 LKRSQEFSLSYGT
+420 LKRSQEFSLNYGA

-479 GSGFVSSMAQN
+479 GKGFTSSMAQN
-490 FVLFEKDNDGKYTW
+490 FVLFEKDKDDKYTW
-504 SAMSSDLREKD
+504 SAMGA
-515 TSSPYYD
+515 PYRSGAAKD
-522 HFFSLPLMAAN
+522 HFFSLPLTTAN

-549 NSETQVHGS
+549 NSTTQVHGS

-568 YGDSGLSI
+568 YGDKGLSI

-581 TSSAY
+581 TSSAL
-586 PGGSKK
+586 PGGSGK

-618 TLSEHPVKTAAY
+618 TLSDHPKRAASY
-630 TVKGSHQE
+630 TVTGTHQE
-638 PVYRSEY
+638 PVYTDKY

-656 IKTWYKV
+656 IKTWYKAF
-663 VDHWETV
+663 DHWETV
-670 QDESTVNVSYSGYTP
+670 TDTNAVAVNYSGYTP

-698 GEGGAHYSKK
+698 VTGDAHYYKK
-708 DQVNSS
+708 DTVNSS

-763 SGNYA
+763 SGNYP
-768 ESTTSYSKSTGS
+768 ESTTSYSSSTGS

-795 VSYEQDIKIFGVTIA
+795 VSYEQDIKIFGVTVA

-860 SYVPDGNGGY
+860 SYVPDGKGGY

-899 YSVLPSIS
+899 YSVLPAIS

-918 ASYPSDPDSY
+918 ASYPSNTTSSGP
-928 GKNLVAKYTGDP
+928 KIAEYTGDP

-1009 SGQLQDM
+1009 SGELQDM

-1055 PASLPTDFQQNIAET
+1055 PAPLPTDFQQNIAET
-1070 TDEAITLT
+1070 TYEAITLT

-1107 VPFSTGTKNADGTY
+1107 VPFSTGTKNPDGTY
-1121 TFTYTDKGLS
+1121 TFSYTDKGLS

-1159 RTKTEVGYPTITV
+1159 RTKTEMGYPTITV
-1172 GGLDENGNL
+1172 DGLDENGNL
-1181 PIYPDADGKATVI
+1181 PIYPDADGKATV
-1194 VKDPDNYKGLS
+1194 VVEHPENYKGLS

-1258 ISAYSASFTTAYSK
+1258 ISAYSDSFTTAYSK
-1272 RTPSAVLTVKGE
+1272 RTPSAELTVKGE

-1310 TAPTGYIT
+1310 TAPTGYVT

-1335 PSTTPK
+1335 PSTTTK

-1356 LTDLADGAYTVTAY
+1356 LTGLADGAYTVTAY

-1393 TGYRLTLKN
+1393 TGYRLTLAKTEG
-1402 PSGSSVTKFTY
+1402 GSSVTKFTY
-1413 GESIYPTLSSVTPTT
+1413 GEAIYPTLSSVTATSG
-1428 VGYVD
+1428 GYVD

-1457 NNFTSANP
+1457 DNFTSASP

-1479 GKVAAKA
+1479 GKVAAKT

-1503 NITANE
+1503 NVTANVVE
-1509 VTNHPPVLKGDGLTP
+1509 DNLPTLKGDGLSA

-1536 TNSAGN
+1536 FNSAGN
-1542 TVTLHNN
+1542 AVTLHNN
-1549 MDPGNYTVTPCPSST
+1549 MDPGNYTVTPCPSDK

-1588 YRLTVEAQ
+1588 YRLSVKAQ
-1596 EYTDKAGPRAV
+1596 DYTDKAGSRAV
-1607 GTAGISTGGT
+1607 GTAGISATGT
-1617 AGDYSANTVVQLYA
+1617 TENDYSTNTVVQLYA

-1645 YGETAEQTLSGDP
+1645 YGDTAERKLSGDT
-1658 NNPNRLTITTEAA
+1658 NNPNRLTITTEPA
-1671 PTEVKVYFKVKPIRL
+1671 PTEVKVYFKVKPIVL

-1706 GANVT
+1706 GANVS

-1762 SIALKAV
+1762 SITLKAV

-1783 TAHYLRQDPANPTG
+1783 TAHYLRQNPADPTG

-1810 PGDTKI
+1810 PGDTEI
-1816 TAQPKTGYQAAEGAE
+1816 TARPKTGYQAAEGAT
-1831 FILNGEATGQSDSC
+1831 FILNGEPTTESASY
-1845 TFYLTANSVL
+1845 TFPLTADSVL
-1855 SLDTQRNRYSIT
+1855 SLETQRNRYSIT

-1900 ITFTAK
+1900 ITFIAK
-1906 AARGYHF
+1906 AERGFHF
-1913 HHWTVNEADDTESGD
+1913 DHWTVNEAEDTESGD
-1928 TLTVGALGQNMTVTA
+1928 TLTVGALGQDMTVTA
-1943 NFATSDKYTATGIV
+1943 NFAASKEYTASGIV

-1978 EAEREMSNPLTLYE
+1978 KAESEMPDTLTLYE
-1992 GESILFKVKT
+1992 GESILFKVKA

-2028 KITADSAAAPD
+2028 KITADSAAAPN
-2039 DTITVTAY
+2039 DTITVKAY
-2047 LVASSLYEVGYAAYE
+2047 LVASSLYEVGYAALDN
-2062 HGTLTAKADGE
+2062 GTLSAKADGE
-2073 PFDSMTLVSGGSDLT
+2073 PFKSMDLVSGGSDLT
-2088 FTAAPADGYMV
+2088 FTAAPAEGYMV

-2107 KLGDTETTDHYQ
+2107 KLGDPETTDHYQ

-2133 GLRTHTTVRVH
+2133 GLRDHTTIRVH
-2144 FTEKALNKVTLTA
+2144 FKEKQTRRVTLNA

-2167 TPLTANDDGVRNS
+2167 TPLTPDDDGVRNT
-2180 TSEQVRTSGTVEL
+2180 TSEEVRAGGTVKM
-2193 TLTPEAGYLPKGDL
+2193 TLTPESGYLPKGDL
-2207 TQMISDQA
+2207 QKAISGKI
-2215 NGAQVAVAES
+2215 NSGEQVSVTES

-2234 GLNSNLSLTM
+2234 NLNSNLSLAM
-2244 SELFAKTYSITLPDH
+2244 SDLFVKTYAITLPEH
-2259 VTANVSRAAEGDT
+2259 VTANVSRAAKGDT

-2329 GGGGGGGGGGGSIA
+2329 GGGGGGGGGGGSVA

-2351 NSTVSNPN
+2351 NSTVSNLD
-2359 GDSIPAEVKVSGGTA
+2359 GDSIPVVVKVSSSTA

-2387 KDGNGLIL
+2387 KDRTGLIL

-2417 QGAGSS
+2417 QGAGRS
-2423 LTVKLPGGSAAL
+2423 LTVKLPKGIAAL
-2435 DQATLSALIRN
+2435 DQATLSALIRS
-2446 VQDGDTV
+2446 VQDGDTLT
-2453 SITVAPQSHSDL
+2453 ITVTPRTRSAL
-2465 TSAQRS
+2465 TSAQRT
-2471 IVPTSAAIAEV
+2471 IVPASAAIAEV

-2503 EISLPYTLKSGETG
+2503 ELSLPYTLKSGETG

-2545 TFRTDHFSTFLVV
+2545 TFRTDHFSIFLVV
-2558 HEYSKPFTDITLGS
+2558 HEYSKPFTDVTLGS

-2617 TVSGTSAFVDVSSG
+2617 TVGGTSAFVDVSSG

-2671 RYHSWAGNTPVPG
+2671 RFHSWAGNTPVPG
-2684 GSLSAYRDAA
+2684 GSLSAYRDTA

-2707 NTSGLIQGTGP
+2707 NTSGLILGTGP
-2718 NTLAPNGTAT
+2718 NILTPNGTAT

-2739 TKQTQK
+2739 TKQIQK

>member
-43 GIDASVAPEGY
+43 GIDASVAPKGY

-73 YELYTIGWDSKVDDA
+73 YELYTIGWNNSIEDA
-88 LEGTCTTQPSKA
+88 MSQTLDTGTSSSLQS
-100 MENGTQFTAGS
+100 GTNTANLIS
-111 TYLDNVYLKSHLY
+111 NALNTNNTLQSRLY
-124 GHEKWSAKTSSSIL
+124 GNSKWNAKTSADILGAPDPLSSYVGQTTVYADYTIMTN
-138 SQGASFNTSLQGRV
+138 GTFNMDSPTETPTRGYLLGPTDVKTSL
-152 KAYGNYA
+152 KD
-159 IISSGTYD
+159 GT
-167 TAKAATETQP
+167 
-177 TTGYLTGATN
+177 
-187 ISTEFSFSGTGERN
+187 
-201 VSYAMADVAAGKF
+201 SYAMADVAAGKF
-214 KSDKKLDQNNNVIQ
+214 NSNKNT
-228 GESALSGQIAMVY
+228 LSSQIAMVY
-241 AGEYSKNGGLYLRFG
+241 AGAYNKNGGLYLRFG
-256 DATTGQY
+256 DATDGKY
-263 GQPITLIPAGKEI
+263 GKPITLIPTGKEI

-286 DGSASGRL
+286 DGSASDKL

-342 KLSGDGADAYK
+342 KLTGDGPDAYK
-353 DPGKWR
+353 NPNKWG
-359 VAWTYFLKEGDVVS
+359 VAWTYYLREGDVVS

-420 LKRSQEFSLSYGT
+420 LKRSQEFSLNYGA

-479 GSGFVSSMAQN
+479 GRGFTSSMAQN
-490 FVLFEKDNDGKYTW
+490 FVLFEKDKDGQYTW
-504 SAMSSDLREKD
+504 SAMRSEFREKD
-515 TSSPYYD
+515 TTSPYYD
-522 HFFSLPLMAAN
+522 HFFSLPLTTAN

-549 NSETQVHGS
+549 NSTTQVHGS

-576 DESWD
+576 DEAWD
-581 TSSAY
+581 TSDAL
-586 PGGSKK
+586 PGGSGK

-618 TLSEHPVKTAAY
+618 TLSDHPKRAASY
-630 TVKGSHQE
+630 TVTGTHQE
-638 PVYRSEY
+638 PVYTDKY

-656 IKTWYKV
+656 IKTWYKA

-670 QDESTVNVSYSGYTP
+670 TDTNAVAVNYSGYTP

-698 GEGGAHYSKK
+698 VTGGAHYSKK
-708 DQVNSS
+708 DKVNSS

-729 NYAGKHYYT
+729 NYANKHYFT

-763 SGNYA
+763 SGNYP

-780 GGGSTG
+780 GGGSTS

-795 VSYEQDIKIFGVTIA
+795 VSYEQDIKIFGVTVA

-860 SYVPDGNGGY
+860 SYVPDGKGGY
-870 DKVITAVNIPHEASV
+870 DEVITAVNIPHEASV

-899 YSVLPSIS
+899 YSVLPAIS

-918 ASYPSDPDSY
+918 ASYPSSPDSY
-928 GKNLVAKYTGDP
+928 GKSLIAQYQGDP

-951 STITQEIAMSEEKQ
+951 STISQEIAMSEEK
-965 NAYIGFATVDTK
+965 NTAYIGFASIDTK

-1009 SGQLQDM
+1009 SGELQDM

-1055 PASLPTDFQQNIAET
+1055 PAPLPTDFQQNIAET

-1121 TFTYTDKGLS
+1121 TFSYTDKGLS

-1172 GGLDENGNL
+1172 DGLDENGNL
-1181 PIYPDADGKATVI
+1181 PIYPDADGKATV
-1194 VKDPDNYKGLS
+1194 VVEHPENYKGLS

-1272 RTPSAVLTVKGE
+1272 RTPSAELTVKGD

-1289 TTTVGKLHAELEL
+1289 TTAVGKLHAQLEL

-1310 TAPTGYIT
+1310 TAPTGYVT

-1341 TFGTESKYYSTASLD
+1341 TFGTESKYFSTASLD
-1356 LTDLADGAYTVTAY
+1356 LTGLADGAYTVTAY

-1393 TGYRLTLKN
+1393 TGYRLTLAKTEG
-1402 PSGSSVTKFTY
+1402 GSSVTKFTY
-1413 GESIYPTLSSVTPTT
+1413 GEAIHPTLSSVTATSG
-1428 VGYVD
+1428 GYQP
-1433 VTEGVTYRIV
+1433 VTDPVTYRIV
-1443 TAGTDGTDTKDILV
+1443 TAGTDGTDPKDILV
-1457 NNFTSANP
+1457 DNFTP
-1465 ALNVGVYTLQALVD
+1465 GDKVPNVGVYTFQALVD
-1479 GKVAAKA
+1479 NKVAAKA

-1503 NITANE
+1503 NVTANVVE
-1509 VTNHPPVLKGDGLTP
+1509 ASMPVLKGDGLTP
-1524 EELTALNLTYKA
+1524 EELTALKLTYKA
-1536 TNSAGN
+1536 FNSAGN
-1542 TVTLHNN
+1542 AVTLHNN
-1549 MDPGNYTVTPCPSST
+1549 MDPGNYTVTPCPSDK

-1588 YRLTVEAQ
+1588 YHLSVEAQ
-1596 EYTDKAGPRAV
+1596 KYTDKAGSRIV
-1607 GTAGISTGGT
+1607 GSAGISATGT
-1617 AGDYSANTVVQLYA
+1617 TVNQYSANTVVQLYA

-1645 YGETAEQTLSGDP
+1645 YGETAEQTLPGDT
-1658 NNPNRLTITTEAA
+1658 NNPNRLTITTEPA
-1671 PTEVKVYFKVKPIRL
+1671 PTEVKVYFKVKPIVL

-1706 GANVT
+1706 GANVS

-1783 TAHYLRQDPANPTG
+1783 TAHYMRQNPADPTG

-1831 FILNGEATGQSDSC
+1831 FILNGEATGQSNSY
-1845 TFYLTANSVL
+1845 TFPLKADSVL
-1855 SLDTQRNRYSIT
+1855 SLETQRNRYAIT

-1900 ITFTAK
+1900 ITFIAK
-1906 AARGYHF
+1906 AERGFHF
-1913 HHWTVNEADDTESGD
+1913 DRWTVNEVEDTESGD
-1928 TLTVGALGQNMTVTA
+1928 TLTVGALGQNMDVTA
-1943 NFATSDKYTATGIV
+1943 NFAASKEYTASGIV

-1978 EAEREMSNPLTLYE
+1978 EAESEMSDPLTLYE

-2002 NPGYMVEQWDC
+2002 NSGYMVEQWDC

-2028 KITADSAAAPD
+2028 KITADSATAPNG
-2039 DTITVTAY
+2039 TIAVKAY
-2047 LVASSLYEVGYAAYE
+2047 LVASSLYEVGYAALDN
-2062 HGTLTAKADGE
+2062 GTLTAKADGE

-2088 FTAAPADGYMV
+2088 FTAVPAEGYMV

-2107 KLGDTETTDHYQ
+2107 KLGDPETTDHYQ

-2133 GLRTHTTVRVH
+2133 GLRDHTTIRVH
-2144 FTEKALNKVTLTA
+2144 FKEEQTRRVTLNA

-2167 TPLTANDDGVRNS
+2167 TPLTADDNGVRNS
-2180 TSEQVRTSGTVEL
+2180 TSEEVRAGGTVKM
-2193 TLTPEAGYLPKGDL
+2193 TLTPESGYLPKGDL
-2207 TQMISDQA
+2207 KQMISKQA
-2215 NGAQVAVAES
+2215 NGAQVSVTES

-2234 GLNSNLSLTM
+2234 NLNSNLSLAM
-2244 SELFAKTYSITLPDH
+2244 SDLFVKTYAITLPDH
-2259 VTANVSRAAEGDT
+2259 VTANVSRAAKGDT

-2305 YTFTMPAEDVTVS
+2305 YTFTMPAKDVTVS

-2329 GGGGGGGGGGGSIA
+2329 GGGGGGGGGGSVA

-2351 NSTVSNPN
+2351 NSTVSNLD
-2359 GDSIPAEVKVSGGTA
+2359 GDSIPVVVKVSGSTA

-2387 KDGNGLIL
+2387 KDRTGLIL

-2417 QGAGSS
+2417 QGAGRS
-2423 LTVKLPGGSAAL
+2423 LTVKLPKGIAAL
-2435 DQATLSALIRN
+2435 DQATLSALIRS
-2446 VQDGDTV
+2446 VQEGDTV
-2453 SITVAPQSHSDL
+2453 SITVAPQSHSSL
-2465 TSAQRS
+2465 TSAQRG
-2471 IVPTSAAIAEV
+2471 IVPASAAIAEV
-2482 TLTVTSSDGTVR
+2482 TLTITSSDGTVR

-2503 EISLPYTLKSGETG
+2503 ELSLPYTLKSGETG

-2589 VSATAF
+2589 VSANAF

-2617 TVSGTSAFVDVSSG
+2617 TVGGTSAFVDVSSG

-2684 GSLSAYRDAA
+2684 GSLSAYRDTA

-2707 NTSGLIQGTGP
+2707 NTSGLILGTGP
-2718 NTLAPNGTAT
+2718 NILTPNGTAT

-2739 TKQTQK
+2739 TKQIQK